1 MSNNRQSTTTQ
12 SNSMASSPSNRF
24 RGRNMPAW
32 VTESSDRV
40 GPPPPPP
47 PINNDPEYEVIDV
60 ANQQQYSNAPPPVP
74 LKSPDIKRLTVMKCD
89 LCGSVAPVVRCEQC
103 DQNLFCVSCDDRYH
117 RHPKRQTHVRKPIEP
132 PAAVSPA
139 PSMVKPPLPPKG
151 EAGSSG
157 PLPPPRRN
165 KRPGS
170 FHFPSPMF
178 GRKQDQQT
186 QHGVCP
192 QGQPEQ
198 QQQQKPPPP
207 PPSPALSL
215 REKMNS
221 LKRFIHPSNRPLP
234 DPPENKIHSSNSSLD
249 TVSKRSPSIGPNRSV
264 STTMEKIQS
273 NTAATLDRM
282 TLLQQ
287 RYRQHQEA
295 MKSDGDRSRRASLT
309 SNTDLQSSATESSN
323 SFRNKPSGAFQHQQ
337 LQHQQHQQHQPIPS
351 SQQLHSRWLNPPA
364 PRIRSGSV
372 ASGINLL
379 SVPGA
384 PNGPG
389 AGYVHDLT
397 SSPGN
402 SNAPSVSP
410 IQHSEFGDAM
420 PQMPSGP
427 RSLSTFNLHQPPP
440 PQPNMW
446 GFNPLHQAQ
455 SMAHFNPMQWNQ
467 MNAWMGRGSQNGS
480 NMSLNLPHGYP
491 PQDPSGY
498 PPAWGNA
505 WNGMYPY
512 PMGMM
517 PMMPG
522 VAMPPPRSRANSRS
536 RAASPALSI
545 KSRKSTM
552 SMRNLNRNSFIDDL
566 TDDEDSD
573 DGFHRSRGRGG
584 DRRRRER
591 LNSTSSIDF
600 DEPELQPAQ
609 SFVRASSVKHSRFNR
624 ERRPGAGSSARSL
637 IDYPVSRKIT
647 APAARYDRE
656 ELTRDRFDKM
666 SLSSPRKEP
675 SDSFTNESDLEP
687 EGRRGASN
695 RSRSGNESIS
705 SPRKINSDSLTN
717 DSDADFE
724 RRRQAKLKA
733 AQNNLTASRR
743 MTSDSH
749 TNDSEPDQDRRKQQK
764 SKAAP
769 VPPATKKPIPSSDS
783 DGREKQRRKS
793 DTKSPS
799 SKVVGAAPK
808 KIPSDSHTPDTDGSE
823 QRRRFASKQ
832 QRLRKNSSTE
842 FIANESDEEKP
853 AKKPEPEQIVNGLLE
868 FRTISPTKSDSD
880 EQRHLKT
887 VEIKNIINDT
897 RSEVEYDHTDIPEH
911 SPPPPAPV
919 TPDREWECEF
929 CTYVNEPGVKICA
942 ICCKTATI
950 GVVSGV
956 ARSES
961 EPHTRSPPPDVVQET
976 PQVTEVK
983 LQIVPPQKPT
993 NGKPPGETKK
1003 KDVDDEMD
1011 TEMDQVVGGE
1021 VVKSFSDGLKQETV
1035 EIPTDE
1041 TDHVEKRIVKEK
1053 VSTGCGPSPPREIV
1067 EVRAMPATAE
1077 ETLRVRASIGTSPP
1091 PQDMSTQTYDSFE
1104 QVRHEIA
1111 TQHQSVDKSD
1121 SEPPQEQ
1128 TQTTSALYKRSYSLA
1143 TPQLLQVERPASRNS
1158 ISSDTQSLPPSP
1170 HELSPQPGLQSS
1182 SRYHANQALHQTS
1195 HPSQPSAPSHRYGQ
1209 QQDESLS
1216 YLDRAIHQIIQTA
1229 ATQTLGATGRP
1240 AAVPEENMYRTF
1252 NDLRHIDSKAPVK
1265 ITTLPAGSGQPKK
1278 PMVTMQSKA
1287 MDDHQDP
1294 EDAVPQ
1300 LAREQSKEMQNGTT
1314 TKEEPSEMTLLLREA
1329 ERYQFTA
1336 EELQAAMNHCG
1347 EKHPV
1352 QWLRSNWNK
1361 LIETVQTLATKYG
1374 HEKRENTIGTIS
1386 TVEAREALKMHKGN
1400 IWRAI
1405 TECIEQRQRKYR
1417 EIASKG
1423 NFTREDIVTSLTAH
1437 HGNLELAL
1445 VELSKTQL
1453 KPFLM
1458 RIWGPPSGADNDS
1471 GNLLLHQA
1479 LQEDRTGISSEIQ
1492 QFISAHVEQE
1502 LLGVGSASEKP
1513 EQAPEQDLQSAKED
1527 IEPELQELTEH
1538 ENTAPATSS
1547 PPPEEDPREEVCEER
1562 ATSASNTEILKDIEA
1577 LIMQME
1583 RKQESTNGTVLR
1595 NIQQLLSQLV
1605 DAEPSSRSP
1614 SATSIRSQASDQ
1626 RIMSKSP
1633 IPVRAN
1639 SKPTPNHSPNPD
1651 RTIEDDVR
1659 DFVQENI
1666 QDILPNLVQQVRQEL
1681 DAVKVNLRTKPKSLE
1696 DDIRE
1701 TLMRAEYTENDYS
1714 NIHYFPF
1721 DKTDDTPVV
1730 FPERQPPTKV
1740 KTQQSSAPDEM
1751 DEYANIQK
1759 FLERAIRNEKTTT
1772 VFDQMKRSS
1781 YLIDSSSDE
1790 ARQTAEST
1798 DYYDLVSINEK
1809 LMHLFTKAPS
1819 KELQP
1824 VQQIET
1830 EAKNSSNEE
1839 RHASPHL
1846 VKNHASLA
1854 NDQEELPQQAAQE
1867 LTPPAEIAAE
1877 KKGVKKRRGSRIPVN
1892 KNNYL
1897 YRRPVKSSSES
1908 DFEVLVT
1915 NSKPIQASM
1924 VAIDHV
1930 AELRHVVDNI
1940 ERIEHAIEVGDE
1952 VGEGE
1957 DPEDFEIINEP
1968 IYINLPPKRDSSEA
1982 DNVVEP
1988 QQVVMHEPDSIAG
2001 AITDSSAVIDSV
2013 REEPK
2018 QLAVKD
2024 PVLES
2029 PNTAEEAPQQT
2040 INTDAVVISAP
2051 TVEEPK
2057 TQDSTSVVPS
2067 MVEEPPLQPSEP
2079 AITAVI
2085 QPVVE
2090 EPAKVEPQD
2099 LSLSSSNMSQ
2109 DQPIKTNAAEEI
2121 QPVAEA
2127 SISDIKAPNLP
2138 EQPQSEVIQ
2147 VEKTLVE
2154 ETPANPTTVIEP
2166 QPTASAPVTNDPVPD
2181 TSSILSED
2189 NEEEDVIRHSSK
2201 LANNLSELVLDT
2213 KRLIQQMKDEINSDI
2228 ATFNEDDAAYGEE
2241 YYEDE
2246 YEDEWE
2252 GEEEEEEE
2260 EEEWDSNEEYD
2271 VDENGDFYE
2280 YEDDDDDGSVM
2291 FSEMTIIDSAN
2302 GKSRSVE
2309 QPPNEVIPVQEPPQ
2323 MILPIINMA
2332 VVRENERNSASEV
2345 SDLPLDS
2352 DFNDAMSVIEQSV
2365 GELRNML
2372 HLTEQALGPL
2382 ELASSLHH
2390 ASSVETL
2397 QNSPEQSEIS
2407 EITLVPEI
2415 HNTTAGEESSDR
2427 TLVADENLP
2436 MTMKDVQ
2443 TLMNAK
2449 AVIGGFIKIVQQI
2462 EQTGEE
2468 RAMQEHVSL
2477 PEESPMVI
2485 YDSVKTSSTE
2495 TTDNKPPSVIER
2507 NAVNGTNAILE
2518 EPIGTTDET
2527 QEQANAEA
2535 SVFSAGPH
2543 NQMETAG
2550 SNSTEAP
2557 ITQAVE
2563 DTARNP
2569 QLPTVT
2575 QGPVTPP
2582 QPQDVP
2588 EDVKLNQSLVNPAA
2602 PRTLSAEE
2610 HPVTDVI
2617 NTQDHTNVSNETQSS
2632 PIVAPDESQNI
2643 LSNQHAAPEYVNA
2656 NALELAE
2663 ANGPSSAIPDYAT
2676 VFKAGAKLQVIEP
2689 AVEAA
2694 DTTNQNPDNQD
2705 PITNRESEQT
2715 PGTAAEALETQRST
2729 SNESEITSVASQ
2741 GTSVLPIKEEP
2752 NVGERTAP
2760 EAVDSSATSSQEPH
2774 VTEETPAADVAERV
2788 VSNSQTE
2795 NTISTTVPET
2805 THKQQDP
2812 EDPANSSKTN
2822 TPVTDDHH
2830 TEAPITTASIAE
2842 QPSSELNTTHLLNGH
2857 APDNR
2862 TQSRASSEE
2871 PSSSFVEIQPSQVIV
2886 HTPQTETLP
2895 PQVVPLEAPPRTTN
2909 IYQNVDIHPPAST
2922 TTTTPATTP
2931 IKSPPTRSKSKAPK
2945 LTVKVA
2951 SAATSQSEDGASP
2964 TTPPTPTG
2972 QKANAKASKTKLES
2986 KKKSTTTTTTA
2997 NASSPTAD
3005 STGRRPS
3012 LTRKKS
3018 IGGGV
3023 FGPVQTNTVKNM
3035 QKEFLNKAKESPKP
3049 STSKVTPKPAKLVQP
3064 KAFTARASATPPA
3077 STSKAATPASEE
3089 ASTSSA
3095 RSTPGP
3101 SEPMPGSSR
3110 DTTYMCEKLLK
3121 KKYRET
3127 CFSDEYQT
3135 TDDEDESRMT
3145 ITESERTII
3154 KSLVKPY
3161 EPNSDPPEVQ
3171 AKQLLE
3177 DGLVQTQAQAELAV
3191 QLIEL
3196 RYARDNAIWA
3206 ATQCHTIDEARDLL
3220 QKECELCL
3228 GVFPMNEI
3236 VSMLKCT
3243 HTCCLECAKEYFTQE
3258 ITNRSITNCNC
3269 PYCKE
3274 PDLNGPDVTEDDV
3287 LEYFSNLD
3295 ILLKNIV
3302 DEEVHDLFQRKIRDR
3317 TLTKDPNFKWCVHCS
3332 SGFFA
3337 RPKQR
3342 RLVCPD
3348 CGSIT
3353 CASCR
3358 KPWESQHEGLTC
3370 DKFAEW
3376 KEANDPELQA
3386 EGVQRHLQTHG
3397 ISCPNCKFR
3406 YSLARGGCMHFTC
3419 TQCKFEFCY
3428 GCNKPFMMGAKC
3440 SVSPYCA
3447 KLGLHAHH
3455 PRNCLFYLRDK
3466 EPRDL
3471 QNLLLMNNVSFDT
3484 EPSEQMKQE
3493 LTNGEGAIMK
3503 CPIPLQ
3509 KETPAGLMD
3518 MICSADV
3525 PENHAGLC
3533 RTHYVEYL
3541 VGTVSKAQIDPLP
3554 ILDLTDC
3561 VQELRRRGIPLP
3573 ERGPWDTDEIYREMC
3588 QKLVKEKIPLDN

>member
-1 MSNNRQSTTTQ
+1 
-12 SNSMASSPSNRF
+12 MASSPSNRF
-24 RGRNMPAW
+24 RSGRNMPSW

-47 PINNDPEYEVIDV
+47 PANNDPEYEVIDV

-132 PAAVSPA
+132 PAAVA
-139 PSMVKPPLPPKG
+139 PPTPSSTVKPPLPPKG
-151 EAGSSG
+151 DAGSSG

-186 QHGVCP
+186 IPTTVP

-264 STTMEKIQS
+264 SSTMEKIQN

-309 SNTDLQSSATESSN
+309 SNTDLQ
-323 SFRNKPSGAFQHQQ
+323 R
-337 LQHQQHQQHQPIPS
+337 
-351 SQQLHSRWLNPPA
+351 
-364 PRIRSGSV
+364 
-372 ASGINLL
+372 
-379 SVPGA
+379 
-384 PNGPG
+384 
-389 AGYVHDLT
+389 
-397 SSPGN
+397 
-402 SNAPSVSP
+402 
-410 IQHSEFGDAM
+410 SEFGDT
-420 PQMPSGP
+420 MPSMPNGP
-427 RSLSTFNLHQPPP
+427 RSLSTSVFNLHQPPP

-480 NMSLNLPHGYP
+480 NMSLNLPPQHGYP
-491 PQDPSGY
+491 PQDPAGY
-498 PPAWGNA
+498 PPGWTNT

-536 RAASPALSI
+536 RAASPALSV

-591 LNSTSSIDF
+591 LNSTSSMDF
-600 DEPELQPAQ
+600 DEPEPPAQ

-624 ERRPGAGSSARSL
+624 DRRGGGSSARSL
-637 IDYPVSRKIT
+637 IDYPVSRKVT
-647 APAARYDRE
+647 APPARYDRE
-656 ELTRDRFDKM
+656 ELVRDRFDK
-666 SLSSPRKEP
+666 LSVSSARKEP
-675 SDSFTNESDLEP
+675 SDSFTNDSDLEQ
-687 EGRRGASN
+687 EGRRVTSN
-695 RSRSGNESIS
+695 RSRSGNESLS
-705 SPRKINSDSLTN
+705 SPRKINSDSMTN

-733 AQNNLTASRR
+733 AQNNLAAARR
-743 MTSDSH
+743 ITSYSH
-749 TNDSEPDQDRRKQQK
+749 TNDSEPEQDRRRQQK
-764 SKAAP
+764 SKPAP
-769 VPPATKKPIPSSDS
+769 LPAPKKPIPSSDS

-793 DTKSPS
+793 DTKKSDS
-799 SKVVGAAPK
+799 GKVVAAAPK
-808 KIPSDSHTPDTDGSE
+808 KIPSDSHTPDTDGSD

-832 QRLRKNSSTE
+832 QRQRKHSSTE
-842 FIANESDEEKP
+842 FIANESDNERPEKV
-853 AKKPEPEQIVNGLLE
+853 VNGLLE

-880 EQRHLKT
+880 ELRHLKT

-897 RSEVEYDHTDIPEH
+897 RSEVEPDNGEVPEQ
-911 SPPPPAPV
+911 SPPPPALV
-919 TPDREWECEF
+919 APDREWECEF

-950 GVVSGV
+950 SAVGGG
-956 ARSES
+956 ATKQDSE
-961 EPHTRSPPPDVVQET
+961 TRSPPPDVVQEIEV

-983 LQIVPPQKPT
+983 LQIVPPQKPA

-1011 TEMDQVVGGE
+1011 TEMDQIIEGE
-1021 VVKSFSDGLKQETV
+1021 VVSKSCSDGISEGRNRSLTPEKKQSV
-1035 EIPTDE
+1035 DIQPSFDA
-1041 TDHVEKRIVKEK
+1041 DPVRVEKKVAKEK

-1067 EVRAMPATAE
+1067 GVGHSAAAGERP
-1077 ETLRVRASIGTSPP
+1077 RHRASIGTSPP
-1091 PQDMSTQTYDSFE
+1091 PQDMSTQ
-1104 QVRHEIA
+1104 
-1111 TQHQSVDKSD
+1111 
-1121 SEPPQEQ
+1121 
-1128 TQTTSALYKRSYSLA
+1128 
-1143 TPQLLQVERPASRNS
+1143 
-1158 ISSDTQSLPPSP
+1158 
-1170 HELSPQPGLQSS
+1170 
-1182 SRYHANQALHQTS
+1182 
-1195 HPSQPSAPSHRYGQ
+1195 
-1209 QQDESLS
+1209 
-1216 YLDRAIHQIIQTA
+1216 
-1229 ATQTLGATGRP
+1229 
-1240 AAVPEENMYRTF
+1240 
-1252 NDLRHIDSKAPVK
+1252 
-1265 ITTLPAGSGQPKK
+1265 
-1278 PMVTMQSKA
+1278 QSKT

-1294 EDAVPQ
+1294 EDMPQ
-1300 LAREQSKEMQNGTT
+1300 GTEQLTEMQNGSTS
-1314 TKEEPSEMTLLLREA
+1314 KEEPSEMTLLLREA
-1329 ERYQFTA
+1329 ERYHFTA

-1386 TVEAREALKMHKGN
+1386 TVEAREALRMHKGN

-1437 HGNLELAL
+1437 HGNLELATI
-1445 VELSKTQL
+1445 ELSKTQL

-1471 GNLLLHQA
+1471 GNLLLQQA

-1502 LLGVGSASEKP
+1502 LLGTGPSEKVMQP
-1513 EQAPEQDLQSAKED
+1513 SEPELPSAMEQADREE
-1527 IEPELQELTEH
+1527 IEPEIQQLTEH
-1538 ENTAPATSS
+1538 ENTKAPTPSL
-1547 PPPEEDPREEVCEER
+1547 PEEDHLEEVCE
-1562 ATSASNTEILKDIEA
+1562 AQSTTTTSNTEILKDIEA

-1583 RKQESTNGTVLR
+1583 RKQESSNGTVLR

-1605 DAEPSSRSP
+1605 DAEPNSRSP

-1633 IPVRAN
+1633 IPVRN
-1639 SKPTPNHSPNPD
+1639 GKQPDHLPDPNRS
-1651 RTIEDDVR
+1651 IEDDVR

-1681 DAVKVNLRTKPKSLE
+1681 DAVKVNLQTKPKSLE

-1701 TLMRAEYTENDYS
+1701 TLMRAEYSENDYS

-1721 DKTDDTPVV
+1721 DKTPEPPVH
-1730 FPERQPPTKV
+1730 FPERQQTSKV
-1740 KTQQSSAPDEM
+1740 SVQPSVANDT

-1772 VFDQMKRSS
+1772 VFDQMKRSN

-1809 LMHLFTKAPS
+1809 LMHLFTKTPS
-1819 KELQP
+1819 KESQP
-1824 VQQIET
+1824 VQQHEEASKTSHPEGSSSTTKVQSHDQTAT
-1830 EAKNSSNEE
+1830 EEATRTPQGPEE
-1839 RHASPHL
+1839 PIPQESP
-1846 VKNHASLA
+1846 
-1854 NDQEELPQQAAQE
+1854 QM
-1867 LTPPAEIAAE
+1867 E

-1908 DFEVLVT
+1908 DFEVLAT
-1915 NSKPIQASM
+1915 NAKQNQSSIA
-1924 VAIDHV
+1924 AIDHV
-1930 AELRHVVDNI
+1930 EEMRHVVENI
-1940 ERIEHAIEVGDE
+1940 ERIEQTMDVEDAPEDE
-1952 VGEGE
+1952 
-1957 DPEDFEIINEP
+1957 DDQEDFELIDEP
-1968 IYINLPPKRDSSEA
+1968 IYINLPPKKESEA
-1982 DNVVEP
+1982 ENVEQLKEVEDTTTMPQQASPVAESTTFVEP
-1988 QQVVMHEPDSIAG
+1988 IKDHHTESVMQDLTQDISTPQV
-2001 AITDSSAVIDSV
+2001 
-2013 REEPK
+2013 
-2018 QLAVKD
+2018 L
-2024 PVLES
+2024 
-2029 PNTAEEAPQQT
+2029 PQQSVEA
-2040 INTDAVVISAP
+2040 TDAVNQPILEEQKLQDSTPAISNTIQEPPIQPVESNTAAASIAHV
-2051 TVEEPK
+2051 VEEPK
-2057 TQDSTSVVPS
+2057 PIQPQDSASQASNENQQQPIPAPS
-2067 MVEEPPLQPSEP
+2067 AEENIQTHELP
-2079 AITAVI
+2079 ITA
-2085 QPVVE
+2085 
-2090 EPAKVEPQD
+2090 
-2099 LSLSSSNMSQ
+2099 SNE
-2109 DQPIKTNAAEEI
+2109 TNGHVQE
-2121 QPVAEA
+2121 
-2127 SISDIKAPNLP
+2127 
-2138 EQPQSEVIQ
+2138 
-2147 VEKTLVE
+2147 
-2154 ETPANPTTVIEP
+2154 EP
-2166 QPTASAPVTNDPVPD
+2166 QPTVIAETPVVASETIASSSAPNESIAVKSEPPTNDSLPD
-2181 TSSILSED
+2181 NSNNISEAD
-2189 NEEEDVIRHSSK
+2189 QQDDVISHSSK

-2228 ATFNEDDAAYGEE
+2228 ATFNEDDAAYEE
-2241 YYEDE
+2241 DYYEDE

-2252 GEEEEEEE
+2252 GEEE

-2291 FSEMTIIDSAN
+2291 FSETIIDSA
-2302 GKSRSVE
+2302 KSRDAE
-2309 QPPNEVIPVQEPPQ
+2309 QPPNEMIPVQEPPQ
-2323 MILPIINMA
+2323 MIMPMINMA
-2332 VVRENERNSASEV
+2332 IVRENERNSASEV

-2372 HLTEQALGPL
+2372 HLTEEALGPL
-2382 ELASSLHH
+2382 DLANPLHH

-2407 EITLVPEI
+2407 EITLVPEY
-2415 HNTTAGEESSDR
+2415 HNTTAEESSEP
-2427 TLVADENLP
+2427 TLVADENVPL
-2436 MTMKDVQ
+2436 TMKDVQ

-2449 AVIGGFIKIVQQI
+2449 AVIGGFIKNVQKI
-2462 EQTGEE
+2462 EQTVEE
-2468 RAMQEHVSL
+2468 QLQDNAL
-2477 PEESPMVI
+2477 PIEESPIVI

-2507 NAVNGTNAILE
+2507 NVPNGTAAILE
-2518 EPIGTTDET
+2518 EPVNTIDET
-2527 QEQANAEA
+2527 VVNSSTGVMHSNINSAVQAENLEGVVHMSDGTEA
-2535 SVFSAGPH
+2535 SQPAASSPHQPLLSEDNSSVVSSVPLSKASVQEPILTDAPTTHGQLSNGVNGNMATTNEAGH
-2543 NQMETAG
+2543 V
-2550 SNSTEAP
+2550 TEE
-2557 ITQAVE
+2557 ITQEGGLGILASSTSHA
-2563 DTARNP
+2563 DS
-2569 QLPTVT
+2569 Q
-2575 QGPVTPP
+2575 PVQATP
-2582 QPQDVP
+2582 
-2588 EDVKLNQSLVNPAA
+2588 N
-2602 PRTLSAEE
+2602 
-2610 HPVTDVI
+2610 
-2617 NTQDHTNVSNETQSS
+2617 
-2632 PIVAPDESQNI
+2632 SQNI
-2643 LSNQHAAPEYVNA
+2643 SVNNSAIPEYVNA
-2656 NALELAE
+2656 DALQSIHG
-2663 ANGPSSAIPDYAT
+2663 NGSGAPIPEYAT
-2676 VFKAGAKLQVIEP
+2676 VFKASSKLQEIE
-2689 AVEAA
+2689 
-2694 DTTNQNPDNQD
+2694 TTNDLTQQPPASIGTTLNTSSEHPATSQEEAGLVNGTELRVTITEDASVPATSESYTVEQPREATVNSQELQVSVESAIDDHLDHLASESLKMTNDITQTTLQSIQPESTQNQLG
-2705 PITNRESEQT
+2705 
-2715 PGTAAEALETQRST
+2715 PGDLANT
-2729 SNESEITSVASQ
+2729 SNNPIPMTDGDVQS
-2741 GTSVLPIKEEP
+2741 LPHQSTTTNVTTEQQPPEP
-2752 NVGERTAP
+2752 N
-2760 EAVDSSATSSQEPH
+2760 
-2774 VTEETPAADVAERV
+2774 
-2788 VSNSQTE
+2788 
-2795 NTISTTVPET
+2795 
-2805 THKQQDP
+2805 
-2812 EDPANSSKTN
+2812 ANN
-2822 TPVTDDHH
+2822 LPNGN
-2830 TEAPITTASIAE
+2830 ASD
-2842 QPSSELNTTHLLNGH
+2842 GH
-2857 APDNR
+2857 R

-2871 PSSSFVEIQPSQVIV
+2871 PSSSFVEIQPSQVII
-2886 HTPQTETLP
+2886 HTPQTETQ
-2895 PQVVPLEAPPRTTN
+2895 PQVVPPEAPPRTTN
-2909 IYQNVDIHPPAST
+2909 IYQNVDLHPSASSISPTATTITTTST
-2922 TTTTPATTP
+2922 TTTTTTTP
-2931 IKSPPTRSKSKAPK
+2931 MKSPPTRSKSKASK
-2945 LTVKVA
+2945 LTVKVTNAA
-2951 SAATSQSEDGASP
+2951 SSQSEDGASP

-2972 QKANAKASKTKLES
+2972 QKANAKATASKTKTES
-2986 KKKSTTTTTTA
+2986 KKKSTSTT
-2997 NASSPTAD
+2997 SSPTAD
-3005 STGRRPS
+3005 TNGRRPS
-3012 LTRKKS
+3012 VTRKKS
-3018 IGGGV
+3018 IGGV

-3049 STSKVTPKPAKLVQP
+3049 STSKVAPKPAKLVQP
-3064 KAFTARASATPPA
+3064 KAFTARSSTTPTA
-3077 STSKAATPASEE
+3077 STSKASTPASED
-3089 ASTSSA
+3089 ASTSA
-3095 RSTPGP
+3095 RSTPGLNDAN
-3101 SEPMPGSSR
+3101 EPQPGSSR
-3110 DTTYMCEKLLK
+3110 DTTYMCEKLMK

-3135 TDDEDESRMT
+3135 TDDEDESHMT
-3145 ITESERTII
+3145 VTESERTII

-3161 EPNSDPPEVQ
+3161 EPNNEPPEVQ
-3171 AKQLLE
+3171 AKQLME
-3177 DGLVQTQAQAELAV
+3177 DGLVQTLAQAELAV

-3196 RYARDNAIWA
+3196 RYAKDNAIWA
-3206 ATQCHTIDEARDLL
+3206 ATQCHTIDDAKDLL

-3236 VSMLKCT
+3236 ISMLKCT
-3243 HTCCLECAKEYFTQE
+3243 HTCCFECAKEYFTQE

-3274 PDLNGPDVTEDDV
+3274 PDLNGPEVTEDDV

-3358 KPWESQHEGLTC
+3358 KAWEAQHEGLTC
-3370 DKFAEW
+3370 EKFAEW

-3493 LTNGEGAIMK
+3493 LANGESTSMK

-3525 PENHAGLC
+3525 PEKHAGLC

-3588 QKLVKEKIPLDN
+3588 QKLVKDKIPLDN

>member
-1 MSNNRQSTTTQ
+1 
-12 SNSMASSPSNRF
+12 
-24 RGRNMPAW
+24 MPAW

-47 PINNDPEYEVIDV
+47 PANNDPEYEVIDV

-132 PAAVSPA
+132 PAVVSPA
-139 PSMVKPPLPPKG
+139 PNMVKPPLPPKG

-186 QHGVCP
+186 IPTTVP

-198 QQQQKPPPP
+198 QQQQKPPQP

-249 TVSKRSPSIGPNRSV
+249 TVSKRSPSVGPSRSV
-264 STTMEKIQS
+264 SSTMEKIQN

-309 SNTDLQSSATESSN
+309 SNTDLQSSANESSN
-323 SFRNKPSGAFQHQQ
+323 SFRTKPTAGAFQQQ
-337 LQHQQHQQHQPIPS
+337 QQPFHVMPP
-351 SQQLHSRWLNPPA
+351 SQQLPSRWHNPPA

-389 AGYVHDLT
+389 TGFVHELRT
-397 SSPGN
+397 PGT

-410 IQHSEFGDAM
+410 IQHSEFGDPM
-420 PQMPSGP
+420 PPMPNGP
-427 RSLSTFNLHQPPP
+427 RSLSTSVFNLHQAPP

-480 NMSLNLPHGYP
+480 NMSLNLPPQHGYP

-498 PPAWGNA
+498 PPGWANA

-552 SMRNLNRNSFIDDL
+552 SMRNLNRNSFMDDL

-573 DGFHRSRGRGG
+573 DGFHRTRGRGG

-591 LNSTSSIDF
+591 LNSTSSMDF
-600 DEPELQPAQ
+600 DEPEPPTQ
-609 SFVRASSVKHSRFNR
+609 SFVRSSSVKHSRFNR
-624 ERRPGAGSSARSL
+624 DRRAAGGSSARSL

-656 ELTRDRFDKM
+656 ELVRDRFDKM

-687 EGRRGASN
+687 EGRRATSN
-695 RSRSGNESIS
+695 RSRSGNESVS

-733 AQNNLTASRR
+733 AQNNLAASRR

-749 TNDSEPDQDRRKQQK
+749 TNDSDPDQDRRRQQK
-764 SKAAP
+764 SKVAP
-769 VPPATKKPIPSSDS
+769 APTPKKPIPSSDS
-783 DGREKQRRKS
+783 EGREKQRRKS
-793 DTKSPS
+793 DTKPS
-799 SKVVGAAPK
+799 VKTVATPPK

-823 QRRRFASKQ
+823 QKRRFSSKQ
-832 QRLRKNSSTE
+832 QRQRKNSSTE
-842 FIANESDEEKP
+842 FIANESDDEKP
-853 AKKPEPEQIVNGLLE
+853 KKNTAEQVVNGLLE

-880 EQRHLKT
+880 EQRHMKT

-897 RSEVEYDHTDIPEH
+897 RSEEVVDRPEITEY
-911 SPPPPAPV
+911 SPPPPALV
-919 TPDREWECEF
+919 APDHEWECEF
-929 CTYVNEPGVKICA
+929 CTYVNEAGVKICA

-950 GVVSGV
+950 GVVSSR
-956 ARSES
+956 ADSD
-961 EPHTRSPPPDVVQET
+961 PHTRSPPPDVVQET

-983 LQIVPPQKPT
+983 LQIVAPQKST
-993 NGKPPGETKK
+993 N
-1003 KDVDDEMD
+1003 DVDDEMD
-1011 TEMDQVVGGE
+1011 TEMDQVVGVE
-1021 VVKSFSDGLKQETV
+1021 VVKSMGHGLNAFERSALKETV
-1035 EIPTDE
+1035 DVQQNLPTE
-1041 TDHVEKRIVKEK
+1041 VVHVEKKVVKEK

-1067 EVRAMPATAE
+1067 GVSEIQTDDGERS
-1077 ETLRVRASIGTSPP
+1077 RSRASIGTSPP

-1111 TQHQSVDKSD
+1111 TKHQSVDKPD
-1121 SEPPQEQ
+1121 SEATQEQ
-1128 TQTTSALYKRSYSLA
+1128 SLTSSALYKRSYSLA
-1143 TPQLLQVERPASRNS
+1143 TPQLLEVERPASRNS

-1182 SRYHANQALHQTS
+1182 ARYHANQALHQTS
-1195 HPSQPSAPSHRYGQ
+1195 HPTQSSTSNRYGQ

-1229 ATQTLGATGRP
+1229 ANQTLGATGHS

-1252 NDLRHIDSKAPVK
+1252 NDLRHIDSKTPAAKVNP
-1265 ITTLPAGSGQPKK
+1265 LPTVGSGNVPPKQPKTQPK
-1278 PMVTMQSKA
+1278 T
-1287 MDDHQDP
+1287 MDDHQEP
-1294 EDAVPQ
+1294 EDMPV
-1300 LAREQSKEMQNGTT
+1300 RKEQSMEMQNGSLV
-1314 TKEEPSEMTLLLREA
+1314 KEEPSEMTLLLREA

-1437 HGNLELAL
+1437 HGNLELAM

-1453 KPFLM
+1453 RPFLM
-1458 RIWGPPSGADNDS
+1458 RIWGPPNGADNDS

-1502 LLGVGSASEKP
+1502 LLGVESSDKEKQVQEP
-1513 EQAPEQDLQSAKED
+1513 ELPAQPEKED
-1527 IEPELQELTEH
+1527 TEPELQELIEQ
-1538 ENTAPATSS
+1538 ENTAEVSL
-1547 PPPEEDPREEVCEER
+1547 PEEDQREEVCEVQ
-1562 ATSASNTEILKDIEA
+1562 ATTTSNTEILKDIEA

-1583 RKQESTNGTVLR
+1583 RKQESTNGSVLR

-1605 DAEPSSRSP
+1605 DSDHTSRSP

-1633 IPVRAN
+1633 IPARNNKTAAIQQ
-1639 SKPTPNHSPNPD
+1639 PTHSPDPD
-1651 RTIEDDVR
+1651 RTIEDEVR

-1681 DAVKVNLRTKPKSLE
+1681 DAVKVNLRTKPQSLE

-1701 TLMRAEYTENDYS
+1701 TLMSAEYTENDYS

-1721 DKTDDTPVV
+1721 DKSTEPPIV
-1730 FPERQPPTKV
+1730 FPERHLTTKTTLQPPVAEET
-1740 KTQQSSAPDEM
+1740 
-1751 DEYANIQK
+1751 DEYANIQQ

-1781 YLIDSSSDE
+1781 SYMIDSSSDE

-1809 LMHLFTKAPS
+1809 LMNLFTKAPS
-1819 KELQP
+1819 KEQQTEVESKNSRTEQSTSSAN
-1824 VQQIET
+1824 VQNEVPIAREET
-1830 EAKNSSNEE
+1830 ERS
-1839 RHASPHL
+1839 
-1846 VKNHASLA
+1846 
-1854 NDQEELPQQAAQE
+1854 QQALKEQ
-1867 LTPPAEIAAE
+1867 TPPVEVAAE
-1877 KKGVKKRRGSRIPVN
+1877 KKGTKKRRGSRIPVN

-1908 DFEVLVT
+1908 DYEVLAT
-1915 NSKPIQASM
+1915 NARPNQPSV

-1940 ERIEHAIEVGDE
+1940 ERIEQSMEQVEDGTREAKDDE
-1952 VGEGE
+1952 
-1957 DPEDFEIINEP
+1957 EIVDEP
-1968 IYINLPPKRDSSEA
+1968 IYINLPAKRDSEPDIVDEPEQVVDTISVGINESR
-1982 DNVVEP
+1982 DVVEP
-1988 QQVVMHEPDSIAG
+1988 
-2001 AITDSSAVIDSV
+2001 AI
-2013 REEPK
+2013 EEPT
-2018 QLAVKD
+2018 QLV
-2024 PVLES
+2024 P
-2029 PNTAEEAPQQT
+2029 EETPQDT
-2040 INTDAVVISAP
+2040 TEEHPEDAINAGNVVISEP
-2051 TVEEPK
+2051 IVEQPK
-2057 TQDSTSVVPS
+2057 PQDSLLDVPNT
-2067 MVEEPPLQPSEP
+2067 VQQPAVQINELTVTTVSE
-2079 AITAVI
+2079 TVS
-2085 QPVVE
+2085 E
-2090 EPAKVEPQD
+2090 EPAEVEPQVI
-2099 LSLSSSNMSQ
+2099 SLDSSNINPEL
-2109 DQPIKTNAAEEI
+2109 PIEVRPSEDTLNEVTNAAYSSNEI
-2121 QPVAEA
+2121 IV
-2127 SISDIKAPNLP
+2127 SD
-2138 EQPQSEVIQ
+2138 QPQSEVVQ
-2147 VEKTLVE
+2147 VTPSLVNE
-2154 ETPANPTTVIEP
+2154 MPATTSDPTTNDAVPENS
-2166 QPTASAPVTNDPVPD
+2166 TNAPD
-2181 TSSILSED
+2181 ED
-2189 NEEEDVIRHSSK
+2189 QHDDVIMHSSK

-2228 ATFNEDDAAYGEE
+2228 ATFNEDDAAYEE
-2241 YYEDE
+2241 DYYEDE

-2252 GEEEEEEE
+2252 GEEEE

-2309 QPPNEVIPVQEPPQ
+2309 QPANEVIPVQEPPQ

-2332 VVRENERNSASEV
+2332 IVRENERNSASEV

-2365 GELRNML
+2365 GEIRNML
-2372 HLTEQALGPL
+2372 HLTEEALGPL
-2382 ELASSLHH
+2382 EFASPLHH

-2407 EITLVPEI
+2407 EITLVPELN
-2415 HNTTAGEESSDR
+2415 NTTAEESSER

-2449 AVIGGFIKIVQQI
+2449 AVIGGFIKNVQKI
-2462 EQTGEE
+2462 EQTVEDQLLDH
-2468 RAMQEHVSL
+2468 AAL
-2477 PEESPMVI
+2477 PEDSPMVI

-2507 NAVNGTNAILE
+2507 HTPNGTGTILE
-2518 EPIGTTDET
+2518 EPTGTKDEVHAQDQAQVVESIKNNTPIGTDVNISSPVVESPVT
-2527 QEQANAEA
+2527 QSQSQEA
-2535 SVFSAGPH
+2535 TGDDNRGQILTS
-2543 NQMETAG
+2543 
-2550 SNSTEAP
+2550 P
-2557 ITQAVE
+2557 ITSQ
-2563 DTARNP
+2563 DTDRPVSTPSIPSSEGEAHDHVNNTANGNFTTIGGT
-2569 QLPTVT
+2569 QLQNTEV
-2575 QGPVTPP
+2575 PVVS
-2582 QPQDVP
+2582 DNSV
-2588 EDVKLNQSLVNPAA
+2588 
-2602 PRTLSAEE
+2602 LSA
-2610 HPVTDVI
+2610 T
-2617 NTQDHTNVSNETQSS
+2617 ETRS
-2632 PIVAPDESQNI
+2632 PEIAPSDSHNMPSI
-2643 LSNQHAAPEYVNA
+2643 LENAAPEYVNA
-2656 NALELAE
+2656 NALEMAN
-2663 ANGPSSAIPDYAT
+2663 ANGSSVPIPEYAT
-2676 VFKAGAKLQVIEP
+2676 VFKTGSKLQIIETP
-2689 AVEAA
+2689 VEET
-2694 DTTNQNPDNQD
+2694 DTAENITNQELISNGESDHLPAIPMEHVSNAQSQD
-2705 PITNRESEQT
+2705 VPNGTEIATEQT
-2715 PGTAAEALETQRST
+2715 IVDDTKPVEPQLTTEG
-2729 SNESEITSVASQ
+2729 SQ
-2741 GTSVLPIKEEP
+2741 
-2752 NVGERTAP
+2752 
-2760 EAVDSSATSSQEPH
+2760 
-2774 VTEETPAADVAERV
+2774 VTEDTPVF
-2788 VSNSQTE
+2788 SQTE
-2795 NTISTTVPET
+2795 NNANPIVQESNMPETIST
-2805 THKQQDP
+2805 QQDP
-2812 EDPANSSKTN
+2812 KDPVHSMEVHTTKTEDHNESLSQN
-2822 TPVTDDHH
+2822 TTQ
-2830 TEAPITTASIAE
+2830 TTTANVAVE
-2842 QPSSELNTTHLLNGH
+2842 QPLPEPSSSHLHNGH
-2857 APDNR
+2857 ALDNR
-2862 TQSRASSEE
+2862 TLSRASSEE

-2886 HTPQTETLP
+2886 HSPQTESVP
-2895 PQVVPLEAPPRTTN
+2895 PVVPPEAPPRTTN
-2909 IYQNVDIHPPAST
+2909 IYQNVDIHPSASPTIANTTST
-2922 TTTTPATTP
+2922 TTITTTPATTS
-2931 IKSPPTRSKSKAPK
+2931 IKSPPTRAKAKAPK

-2951 SAATSQSEDGASP
+2951 TAAASSQSEDGASP

-2972 QKANAKASKTKLES
+2972 QKANAKATASKTKTES
-2986 KKKSTTTTTTA
+2986 KKKSTTSATT
-2997 NASSPTAD
+2997 PPAD
-3005 STGRRPS
+3005 GRRPS
-3012 LTRKKS
+3012 ITRKKS
-3018 IGGGV
+3018 IGGV

-3049 STSKVTPKPAKLVQP
+3049 STSKVSPKPAKLVQP
-3064 KAFTARASATPPA
+3064 KAFSARSSTTPPA
-3077 STSKAATPASEE
+3077 STSKATTPASED
-3089 ASTSSA
+3089 ASTSA

-3101 SEPMPGSSR
+3101 SGASEPMPGSSR
-3110 DTTYMCEKLLK
+3110 DTTYMCEKMMK

-3145 ITESERTII
+3145 VTESERTII

-3161 EPNSDPPEVQ
+3161 EPNSEPPEIQ

-3177 DGLVQTQAQAELAV
+3177 DGLVQTLAQAELAV

-3206 ATQCHTIDEARDLL
+3206 STQCHTIDEAKDLL

-3243 HTCCLECAKEYFTQE
+3243 HTCCFECAKEYFTQE

-3370 DKFAEW
+3370 EKFTEW

-3471 QNLLLMNNVSFDT
+3471 QNLLLMNNVPFDT

-3533 RTHYVEYL
+3533 RPHYIEYLSFLVTHNTIDPIDILNADDLESIVRRANKRMPPRPTHYVEYL

-3561 VQELRRRGIPLP
+3561 VQELRRRGIELP

>member
-1 MSNNRQSTTTQ
+1 MSNIRQS
-12 SNSMASSPSNRF
+12 SRAGSSMASSPSNRF
-24 RGRNMPAW
+24 RSGRNMPSW

-47 PINNDPEYEVIDV
+47 PANNDPEYEVIDV

-132 PAAVSPA
+132 PAAVA
-139 PSMVKPPLPPKG
+139 PPTPSSTVKPPLPPKG
-151 EAGSSG
+151 DAGSSG

-186 QHGVCP
+186 IPTTVP
-192 QGQPEQ
+192 QGQPE

-264 STTMEKIQS
+264 SSTMEKIQN

-323 SFRNKPSGAFQHQQ
+323 SFRNKPTGAFQQQ
-337 LQHQQHQQHQPIPS
+337 QQQHQQPSMQP
-351 SQQLHSRWLNPPA
+351 SQQLQNRWLNPPVQ

-379 SVPGA
+379 SVPGT

-389 AGYVHDLT
+389 SGFGHNFAP
-397 SSPGN
+397 PGN

-410 IQHSEFGDAM
+410 IQRSEFGDT
-420 PQMPSGP
+420 MPSMPNGP
-427 RSLSTFNLHQPPP
+427 RSLSTSVFNLHQPPP

-480 NMSLNLPHGYP
+480 NMSLNLPPQHGYP
-491 PQDPSGY
+491 PQDPAGY
-498 PPAWGNA
+498 PPGWTNT

-512 PMGMM
+512 PPMGMM

-536 RAASPALSI
+536 RAASPALSV

-591 LNSTSSIDF
+591 LNSTSSMDF
-600 DEPELQPAQ
+600 DEPEPPAQ

-624 ERRPGAGSSARSL
+624 DRRGGGSSARSL
-637 IDYPVSRKIT
+637 IDYPVSRKVT
-647 APAARYDRE
+647 APPARYDRE
-656 ELTRDRFDKM
+656 ELVRDRFDK
-666 SLSSPRKEP
+666 LSVSSARKEP
-675 SDSFTNESDLEP
+675 SDSFTNDSDLEQ
-687 EGRRGASN
+687 EGRRVTSN
-695 RSRSGNESIS
+695 RSRSGNESLS
-705 SPRKINSDSLTN
+705 SPRKINSDSMTN

-733 AQNNLTASRR
+733 AQNNLAAARR
-743 MTSDSH
+743 ITSDSH
-749 TNDSEPDQDRRKQQK
+749 TNDSEPEQDRRRQQK
-764 SKAAP
+764 SKPAP
-769 VPPATKKPIPSSDS
+769 LPAPKKPIPSSDS

-793 DTKSPS
+793 DTKKSDS
-799 SKVVGAAPK
+799 GKAVAAAPK
-808 KIPSDSHTPDTDGSE
+808 KIPSDSHTPDTDGSD

-832 QRLRKNSSTE
+832 QRQRKHSSTE
-842 FIANESDEEKP
+842 FIANESDNERPEKV
-853 AKKPEPEQIVNGLLE
+853 VNGLLE

-897 RSEVEYDHTDIPEH
+897 RSEVEPDNGEVPEQ
-911 SPPPPAPV
+911 SPPPPALV
-919 TPDREWECEF
+919 APDREWECEF

-950 GVVSGV
+950 SAVGGG
-956 ARSES
+956 ATKQDGE
-961 EPHTRSPPPDVVQET
+961 TRSPPPDVVQET

-983 LQIVPPQKPT
+983 LQIVPPQKT
-993 NGKPPGETKK
+993 ANGKPPGETKK

-1011 TEMDQVVGGE
+1011 TEMDQIVEGE
-1021 VVKSFSDGLKQETV
+1021 VVSKSCSDGSSEGLNRSLTPEKKQSV
-1035 EIPTDE
+1035 EIQPSFDA
-1041 TDHVEKRIVKEK
+1041 DPVHVEKKVAKEK

-1067 EVRAMPATAE
+1067 GVGHSAAGGERT
-1077 ETLRVRASIGTSPP
+1077 RHRASIGTSPP

-1111 TQHQSVDKSD
+1111 TQSQRADIPANETAQ
-1121 SEPPQEQ
+1121 EPNL
-1128 TQTTSALYKRSYSLA
+1128 TSSALYKRSYSLA
-1143 TPQLLQVERPASRNS
+1143 TPQLLEVERPASRNS

-1170 HELSPQPGLQSS
+1170 HELSPQPGLQNS
-1182 SRYHANQALHQTS
+1182 SRYHANQALNQTTTS
-1195 HPSQPSAPSHRYGQ
+1195 TTTQSSPSHRYGQ
-1209 QQDESLS
+1209 QQQQDESLS
-1216 YLDRAIHQIIQTA
+1216 FLDRAIHQIIQTA
-1229 ATQTLGATGRP
+1229 ANQTLGAAAAATASGRT

-1252 NDLRHIDSKAPVK
+1252 NDLRRIDTMTQAKVVSPQ
-1265 ITTLPAGSGQPKK
+1265 PAGGGNVPPRQP
-1278 PMVTMQSKA
+1278 MQSKT

-1294 EDAVPQ
+1294 EDMPQ
-1300 LAREQSKEMQNGTT
+1300 GTEQLTEMQNGSTS
-1314 TKEEPSEMTLLLREA
+1314 KEEPSEMTLLLREA
-1329 ERYQFTA
+1329 ERYHFTA

-1386 TVEAREALKMHKGN
+1386 TVEAREALRMHKGN

-1437 HGNLELAL
+1437 HGNLELATI
-1445 VELSKTQL
+1445 ELSKTQL

-1471 GNLLLHQA
+1471 GNLLLQQA

-1502 LLGVGSASEKP
+1502 LLGTGPSEKVMQP
-1513 EQAPEQDLQSAKED
+1513 SEPELPSAMEQADRED
-1527 IEPELQELTEH
+1527 IEPEIQQLTEH
-1538 ENTAPATSS
+1538 ENTKAPTPSL
-1547 PPPEEDPREEVCEER
+1547 PEEDHLEEVCE
-1562 ATSASNTEILKDIEA
+1562 AQSSTTTSNTEILKDIEA

-1583 RKQESTNGTVLR
+1583 RKQESSNGTVLR

-1605 DAEPSSRSP
+1605 DAEPNSRSP

-1633 IPVRAN
+1633 IPVRN
-1639 SKPTPNHSPNPD
+1639 GKQPDHLPDPNRS
-1651 RTIEDDVR
+1651 IEDDVR

-1681 DAVKVNLRTKPKSLE
+1681 DAVKVNLQTKPKSLE

-1701 TLMRAEYTENDYS
+1701 TLMRAEYSENDYS

-1721 DKTDDTPVV
+1721 DKTPEPPVH
-1730 FPERQPPTKV
+1730 FPERQQTSKV
-1740 KTQQSSAPDEM
+1740 SVQPSVANET

-1772 VFDQMKRSS
+1772 VFDQMKRSN

-1809 LMHLFTKAPS
+1809 LMHLFTKTPS
-1819 KELQP
+1819 KESQP
-1824 VQQIET
+1824 VQQHEVASKTSHPEGSPSATKVQSHVQTAIE
-1830 EAKNSSNEE
+1830 EATRTPQGPEE
-1839 RHASPHL
+1839 PIPQESP
-1846 VKNHASLA
+1846 
-1854 NDQEELPQQAAQE
+1854 QM
-1867 LTPPAEIAAE
+1867 E

-1908 DFEVLVT
+1908 DFEVLAT
-1915 NSKPIQASM
+1915 NSKQNQSSIA
-1924 VAIDHV
+1924 AIDHV
-1930 AELRHVVDNI
+1930 EEMRHVVENI
-1940 ERIEHAIEVGDE
+1940 ERIEQTMDVEDAPEDE
-1952 VGEGE
+1952 
-1957 DPEDFEIINEP
+1957 DDQEDFELVDEP
-1968 IYINLPPKRDSSEA
+1968 IYINLPPKKESEA
-1982 DNVVEP
+1982 ENVEQLEEFEDTTTMPQQASPVEESTTFVEP
-1988 QQVVMHEPDSIAG
+1988 IKDHHTESVMQDLTQDVSTPQE
-2001 AITDSSAVIDSV
+2001 
-2013 REEPK
+2013 
-2018 QLAVKD
+2018 L
-2024 PVLES
+2024 
-2029 PNTAEEAPQQT
+2029 PQQSVEA
-2040 INTDAVVISAP
+2040 TDAVNQPIVEEQKLQDSTPAISNTIQEPPIQPVESNTAAASIAHV
-2051 TVEEPK
+2051 VEEPK
-2057 TQDSTSVVPS
+2057 PIHSQDPAPQASNENQQQPLPAPS
-2067 MVEEPPLQPSEP
+2067 AEENIQTNEL
-2079 AITAVI
+2079 AITA
-2085 QPVVE
+2085 
-2090 EPAKVEPQD
+2090 
-2099 LSLSSSNMSQ
+2099 SNE
-2109 DQPIKTNAAEEI
+2109 TNGHVQE
-2121 QPVAEA
+2121 
-2127 SISDIKAPNLP
+2127 
-2138 EQPQSEVIQ
+2138 
-2147 VEKTLVE
+2147 
-2154 ETPANPTTVIEP
+2154 EP
-2166 QPTASAPVTNDPVPD
+2166 QPTVIAETPVVASETIASSSAPNEAVKSEPPTNGSLPD
-2181 TSSILSED
+2181 NSNNISEAD
-2189 NEEEDVIRHSSK
+2189 QQDDVISHSSK

-2228 ATFNEDDAAYGEE
+2228 ATFNEDDAAYEE
-2241 YYEDE
+2241 DYYEDE

-2252 GEEEEEEE
+2252 GEEE

-2291 FSEMTIIDSAN
+2291 FSEMTIIDSA
-2302 GKSRSVE
+2302 KSRDAE
-2309 QPPNEVIPVQEPPQ
+2309 QPPNEMIPVQEPPQ
-2323 MILPIINMA
+2323 MIMPMINMA
-2332 VVRENERNSASEV
+2332 IVRENERNSASEV

-2372 HLTEQALGPL
+2372 HLTEEALGPL
-2382 ELASSLHH
+2382 DLANPLHH

-2407 EITLVPEI
+2407 EITLVPEY
-2415 HNTTAGEESSDR
+2415 HNTTAEESSEP
-2427 TLVADENLP
+2427 TLVADENVP

-2449 AVIGGFIKIVQQI
+2449 AVIGG
-2462 EQTGEE
+2462 
-2468 RAMQEHVSL
+2468 
-2477 PEESPMVI
+2477 PE
-2485 YDSVKTSSTE
+2485 
-2495 TTDNKPPSVIER
+2495 
-2507 NAVNGTNAILE
+2507 
-2518 EPIGTTDET
+2518 
-2527 QEQANAEA
+2527 
-2535 SVFSAGPH
+2535 
-2543 NQMETAG
+2543 
-2550 SNSTEAP
+2550 
-2557 ITQAVE
+2557 
-2563 DTARNP
+2563 
-2569 QLPTVT
+2569 
-2575 QGPVTPP
+2575 
-2582 QPQDVP
+2582 
-2588 EDVKLNQSLVNPAA
+2588 
-2602 PRTLSAEE
+2602 
-2610 HPVTDVI
+2610 
-2617 NTQDHTNVSNETQSS
+2617 
-2632 PIVAPDESQNI
+2632 
-2643 LSNQHAAPEYVNA
+2643 
-2656 NALELAE
+2656 
-2663 ANGPSSAIPDYAT
+2663 YAT
-2676 VFKAGAKLQVIEP
+2676 VFKANSKLQEIETANDLAQQPP
-2689 AVEAA
+2689 ASIGTTLNTSSELPA
-2694 DTTNQNPDNQD
+2694 TNQGEAGLVNGTELRAAITEDASVPATSESYSVEQPSEATVNSQELQVSVESAIDDHLDHPASESLKMTNDITQTTQQSIQPESTQNQ
-2705 PITNRESEQT
+2705 QG
-2715 PGTAAEALETQRST
+2715 PGDLVDT
-2729 SNESEITSVASQ
+2729 SNN
-2741 GTSVLPIKEEP
+2741 PI
-2752 NVGERTAP
+2752 
-2760 EAVDSSATSSQEPH
+2760 
-2774 VTEETPAADVAERV
+2774 
-2788 VSNSQTE
+2788 
-2795 NTISTTVPET
+2795 
-2805 THKQQDP
+2805 
-2812 EDPANSSKTN
+2812 
-2822 TPVTDDHH
+2822 PVTDGDVQSLPQQPTTTNVT
-2830 TEAPITTASIAE
+2830 TEQ
-2842 QPSSELNTTHLLNGH
+2842 QPPEPNANNLPNGNATSGH
-2857 APDNR
+2857 R
-2862 TQSRASSEE
+2862 TLSRASSEE
-2871 PSSSFVEIQPSQVIV
+2871 PSSSFVEIQPSQVII
-2886 HTPQTETLP
+2886 HTPQTETQ
-2895 PQVVPLEAPPRTTN
+2895 PQVVPPEAPPRTTN
-2909 IYQNVDIHPPAST
+2909 IYQNVDLHPSASSISPTATTITTTST
-2922 TTTTPATTP
+2922 TTTSTTTP
-2931 IKSPPTRSKSKAPK
+2931 MKSPPTRSKSKAPK
-2945 LTVKVA
+2945 LTVKVTNAA
-2951 SAATSQSEDGASP
+2951 SSQSEDGASP

-2972 QKANAKASKTKLES
+2972 QKANAKATASKTKTES
-2986 KKKSTTTTTTA
+2986 KKKSTSTT
-2997 NASSPTAD
+2997 SSPTAD
-3005 STGRRPS
+3005 SNGRRPS
-3012 LTRKKS
+3012 VTRKKS
-3018 IGGGV
+3018 IGGV

-3049 STSKVTPKPAKLVQP
+3049 STSKVAPKPAKLVQP
-3064 KAFTARASATPPA
+3064 KAFTARSSTTPTA
-3077 STSKAATPASEE
+3077 STSKASTPASED
-3089 ASTSSA
+3089 ASTSA
-3095 RSTPGP
+3095 RSTPGLNDAN
-3101 SEPMPGSSR
+3101 EPQPGSSR
-3110 DTTYMCEKLLK
+3110 DTTYMCEKLMK

-3135 TDDEDESRMT
+3135 TDDEDESHMT
-3145 ITESERTII
+3145 VTESERTII

-3161 EPNSDPPEVQ
+3161 EPNNEPPEVQ
-3171 AKQLLE
+3171 AKQLME
-3177 DGLVQTQAQAELAV
+3177 DGLVQTLAQAELAV

-3196 RYARDNAIWA
+3196 RYAKDNAIWA
-3206 ATQCHTIDEARDLL
+3206 ATQCHTIDDAKDLL

-3236 VSMLKCT
+3236 ISMLKCT
-3243 HTCCLECAKEYFTQE
+3243 HTCCFECAKEYFTQE

-3274 PDLNGPDVTEDDV
+3274 PDLNGPEVTEDDV

-3358 KPWESQHEGLTC
+3358 KAWETQHEGLTC
-3370 DKFAEW
+3370 EKFAEW

-3471 QNLLLMNNVSFDT
+3471 QNLLLMNNVPFDT

-3493 LTNGEGAIMK
+3493 LANGESTTMK

-3525 PENHAGLC
+3525 PEKHAGLC
-3533 RTHYVEYL
+3533 RPHYVEYL
-3541 VGTVSKAQIDPLP
+3541 SFLVTHNSIDPINL
-3554 ILDLTDC
+3554 LNADDLESI
-3561 VQELRRRGIPLP
+3561 VRRANKRMPPRPYGMVD
-3573 ERGPWDTDEIYREMC
+3573 GIYREYLL
-3588 QKLVKEKIPLDN
+3588 QLVKDKIPLDN

>member
-1 MSNNRQSTTTQ
+1 
-12 SNSMASSPSNRF
+12 MASSPSNRF
-24 RGRNMPAW
+24 RSRNMPAW

-132 PAAVSPA
+132 PAVVSPA

-186 QHGVCP
+186 IPTTVP
-192 QGQPEQ
+192 QGQTEQ
-198 QQQQKPPPP
+198 QQHQQKPPQP

-249 TVSKRSPSIGPNRSV
+249 TVSKRSPSTGPSRAV
-264 STTMEKIQS
+264 STTMEKIQN

-309 SNTDLQSSATESSN
+309 SNMDLQSSATESSN
-323 SFRNKPSGAFQHQQ
+323 SFRNKTSGAFQ
-337 LQHQQHQQHQPIPS
+337 QHQQQQQIQQPHLLHQPIPS

-379 SVPGA
+379 SVPGT

-389 AGYVHDLT
+389 AGYVHELT

-410 IQHSEFGDAM
+410 IQHSEFGDTM
-420 PQMPSGP
+420 PTMPNGN

-480 NMSLNLPHGYP
+480 NMSLNLPPPHGYP

-584 DRRRRER
+584 GDRRRRER

-600 DEPELQPAQ
+600 NEPEPPAQ
-609 SFVRASSVKHSRFNR
+609 SFVRSSSVKHSRFNR
-624 ERRPGAGSSARSL
+624 DRRPGAGSSARSL
-637 IDYPVSRKIT
+637 IDYPVSRKVT

-675 SDSFTNESDLEP
+675 SDSFTNDSDLEP
-687 EGRRGASN
+687 EGRRVASN

-733 AQNNLTASRR
+733 AQNNLSASRR

-749 TNDSEPDQDRRKQQK
+749 TNDSEPDQDRRRQQK
-764 SKAAP
+764 SKASP
-769 VPPATKKPIPSSDS
+769 VPPVPKKPIPSSDS

-799 SKVVGAAPK
+799 VKVASTVPK

-832 QRLRKNSSTE
+832 QRQRKNSSTE

-853 AKKPEPEQIVNGLLE
+853 AKTIDKEQVVNGLLE

-897 RSEVEYDHTDIPEH
+897 RSEVDYDHTDIPEN

-956 ARSES
+956 TRSES
-961 EPHTRSPPPDVVQET
+961 DPHTQSPQPDIVQET

-1003 KDVDDEMD
+1003 KDIDDEMD
-1011 TEMDQVVGGE
+1011 TEMDQVVEGE
-1021 VVKSFSDGLKQETV
+1021 VVKSFGEGLKETV
-1035 EIPTDE
+1035 EILPADE
-1041 TDHVEKRIVKEK
+1041 TDHVEKRVVKAK

-1067 EVRAMPATAE
+1067 QVKHVQAE
-1077 ETLRVRASIGTSPP
+1077 EEERSRARASIGTSPP

-1111 TQHQSVDKSD
+1111 THQQSIDKPD
-1121 SEPPQEQ
+1121 TEPSPEP
-1128 TQTTSALYKRSYSLA
+1128 TQATSALYKRSYSLA

-1182 SRYHANQALHQTS
+1182 SRYHANQALNQTS
-1195 HPSQPSAPSHRYGQ
+1195 HPTPSSAPSNRYGQ
-1209 QQDESLS
+1209 QQDDSLS

-1252 NDLRHIDSKAPVK
+1252 NDLRHIDSKTPAK
-1265 ITTLPAGSGQPKK
+1265 ITTLSVGGAQVQPKQPTVK
-1278 PMVTMQSKA
+1278 MQSAA
-1287 MDDHQDP
+1287 MDDHRNP
-1294 EDAVPQ
+1294 EDAVPL
-1300 LAREQSKEMQNGTT
+1300 LAREQSKEMQN
-1314 TKEEPSEMTLLLREA
+1314 KEEPSEMTLLLREA

-1502 LLGVGSASEKP
+1502 LLGIGSMADNAEH
-1513 EQAPEQDLQSAKED
+1513 APEPELQSEKED

-1538 ENTAPATSS
+1538 DITATATSP
-1547 PPPEEDPREEVCEER
+1547 PPPEEDQHEEVCEER
-1562 ATSASNTEILKDIEA
+1562 TTSASNTEILKDIEA
-1577 LIMQME
+1577 LITQME
-1583 RKQESTNGTVLR
+1583 RKQQSTNGSVLR

-1605 DAEPSSRSP
+1605 DAEPNSRSP

-1639 SKPTPNHSPNPD
+1639 SKPTPLQTPDPD
-1651 RTIEDDVR
+1651 RSIEDDVR

-1666 QDILPNLVQQVRQEL
+1666 QDILPTLVQQVRQEL

-1721 DKTDDTPVV
+1721 DKTSDSPIV
-1730 FPERQPPTKV
+1730 FPERQQTAKV
-1740 KTQQSSAPDEM
+1740 TQQSAAPDEM

-1798 DYYDLVSINEK
+1798 DYYDMVLINEK
-1809 LMHLFTKAPS
+1809 LMNLFTEAPS

-1824 VQQIET
+1824 VQPIEIVT
-1830 EAKNSSNEE
+1830 K
-1839 RHASPHL
+1839 HQ
-1846 VKNHASLA
+1846 ASLA
-1854 NDQEELPQQAAQE
+1854 INEVEPVVQQALQE
-1867 LTPPAEIAAE
+1867 LTPPVEAVAE

-1908 DFEVLVT
+1908 DFEVLLAT
-1915 NSKPIQASM
+1915 SSKPNQSSV

-1940 ERIEHAIEVGDE
+1940 ERIEQAIEVGDE
-1952 VGEGE
+1952 AEEE
-1957 DPEDFEIINEP
+1957 DSQNDFEFVDEP
-1968 IYINLPPKRDSSEA
+1968 IYINLPPQRDSPVE
-1982 DNVVEP
+1982 DNVGEP
-1988 QQVVMHEPDSIAG
+1988 QQNGIEELGNEESVGLTESIAL
-2001 AITDSSAVIDSV
+2001 IDPIK
-2013 REEPK
+2013 EEPT
-2018 QLAVKD
+2018 QQVMKD
-2024 PVLES
+2024 PLLENS
-2029 PNTAEEAPQQT
+2029 NIVEEAPQQT
-2040 INTDAVVISAP
+2040 IKTDAIVASEP
-2051 TVEEPK
+2051 SVEELKPK
-2057 TQDSTSVVPS
+2057 DFAPVVPS
-2067 MVEEPPLQPSEP
+2067 AAVEPPLQQVEP
-2079 AITAVI
+2079 TTDAVI

-2090 EPAKVEPQD
+2090 TPVQIESQILP
-2099 LSLSSSNMSQ
+2099 LSSLSINEVQLNEPEPLRETQPNVETTISDVRESILP
-2109 DQPIKTNAAEEI
+2109 DQPQNSYNHEFPT
-2121 QPVAEA
+2121 
-2127 SISDIKAPNLP
+2127 S
-2138 EQPQSEVIQ
+2138 
-2147 VEKTLVE
+2147 VE
-2154 ETPANPTTVIEP
+2154 ETPANPTTETGPIATASDLISNDSVLDTT
-2166 QPTASAPVTNDPVPD
+2166 PTAQED
-2181 TSSILSED
+2181 TQ
-2189 NEEEDVIRHSSK
+2189 EEDVIRHSSK

-2228 ATFNEDDAAYGEE
+2228 ATFNEDDAAYEEE

-2252 GEEEEEEE
+2252 GEEEE

-2302 GKSRSVE
+2302 GKSRSVQ
-2309 QPPNEVIPVQEPPQ
+2309 QPPHEVIPVQAPPQ
-2323 MILPIINMA
+2323 MILPMINMA
-2332 VVRENERNSASEV
+2332 IVRENERNSASEV

-2365 GELRNML
+2365 GELRSML

-2382 ELASSLHH
+2382 ELASPLHH

-2397 QNSPEQSEIS
+2397 QNSSEQSEIS

-2415 HNTTAGEESSDR
+2415 HSITAGEESSDR

-2449 AVIGGFIKIVQQI
+2449 AVIGGFIKTVQQI
-2462 EQTGEE
+2462 EQSGEE
-2468 RAMQEHVSL
+2468 RAMQEQASL
-2477 PEESPMVI
+2477 PEEPMVI

-2507 NAVNGTNAILE
+2507 NAMNGTMTIIE
-2518 EPIGTTDET
+2518 EPFGTKDET
-2527 QEQANAEA
+2527 QVEANDE
-2535 SVFSAGPH
+2535 SAGFPS
-2543 NQMETAG
+2543 AG
-2550 SNSTEAP
+2550 SHHRIEPAGNNTINP
-2557 ITQAVE
+2557 QITQAVE
-2563 DTARNP
+2563 GLASS
-2569 QLPTVT
+2569 LPLPIVTEATVKPL
-2575 QGPVTPP
+2575 QPP
-2582 QPQDVP
+2582 DLFEAAKMEQI
-2588 EDVKLNQSLVNPAA
+2588 LVNPS
-2602 PRTLSAEE
+2602 TSSMLSLAG
-2610 HPVTDVI
+2610 HPTTNII
-2617 NTQDHTNVSNETQSS
+2617 NAQDHSLEPASETVPDLQVETGSTPAESLNPNEPPNETQN
-2632 PIVAPDESQNI
+2632 IVSIEN
-2643 LSNQHAAPEYVNA
+2643 AAPEYVNV
-2656 NALELAE
+2656 NALD
-2663 ANGPSSAIPDYAT
+2663 ANGSSTAIPEYAT
-2676 VFKAGAKLQVIEP
+2676 VFKAGSKLQVIEP
-2689 AVEAA
+2689 SVEEIDTSNKNLNNQEA
-2694 DTTNQNPDNQD
+2694 TTNG
-2705 PITNRESEQT
+2705 EST
-2715 PGTAAEALETQRST
+2715 LGPAAEASEAPENIP
-2729 SNESEITSVASQ
+2729 NELQITSVVSPVSMLPNKEESSVDDSKPPAVVDTSSASPQ
-2741 GTSVLPIKEEP
+2741 GSQVEEETSVADALD
-2752 NVGERTAP
+2752 RT
-2760 EAVDSSATSSQEPH
+2760 
-2774 VTEETPAADVAERV
+2774 
-2788 VSNSQTE
+2788 VSNSQAE
-2795 NTISTTVPET
+2795 NTISP
-2805 THKQQDP
+2805 DA
-2812 EDPANSSKTN
+2812 EDPVKSSKTIAS
-2822 TPVTDDHH
+2822 TTDDHH
-2830 TEAPITTASIAE
+2830 TESSPSNLAPISTASITE
-2842 QPSSELNTTHLLNGH
+2842 QPSLEPNTSHLLNGH

-2871 PSSSFVEIQPSQVIV
+2871 PSSSFVEIQSSQVIV
-2886 HTPQTETLP
+2886 HSPQTETLP
-2895 PQVVPLEAPPRTTN
+2895 PPEAPPRTTN

-2922 TTTTPATTP
+2922 TTPATTTISTP
-2931 IKSPPTRSKSKAPK
+2931 KAPPTRSKSKAPK

-2972 QKANAKASKTKLES
+2972 QKANAKASKTKSES
-2986 KKKSTTTTTTA
+2986 KKKSTTTA
-2997 NASSPTAD
+2997 SASSPTAD

-3012 LTRKKS
+3012 VTRKKS

-3064 KAFTARASATPPA
+3064 KVFTARSSATPPA

-3110 DTTYMCEKLLK
+3110 DTTYMCEKMLK

-3161 EPNSDPPEVQ
+3161 EPNSEPPEVQ
-3171 AKQLLE
+3171 AQQLLE

-3206 ATQCHTIDEARDLL
+3206 ATQSHTIDEARDLL

-3228 GVFPMNEI
+3228 GLFPMNEI

-3302 DEEVHDLFQRKIRDR
+3302 DVEVHDLFQRKIRDR

>member
-1 MSNNRQSTTTQ
+1 
-12 SNSMASSPSNRF
+12 MASSPSNRF

-151 EAGSSG
+151 EVGSSG

-186 QHGVCP
+186 IPTTVP

-309 SNTDLQSSATESSN
+309 SNTDL
-323 SFRNKPSGAFQHQQ
+323 
-337 LQHQQHQQHQPIPS
+337 
-351 SQQLHSRWLNPPA
+351 
-364 PRIRSGSV
+364 
-372 ASGINLL
+372 
-379 SVPGA
+379 
-384 PNGPG
+384 
-389 AGYVHDLT
+389 
-397 SSPGN
+397 
-402 SNAPSVSP
+402 
-410 IQHSEFGDAM
+410 QHSEFGDAM

-600 DEPELQPAQ
+600 DEPEPQPAQ

-733 AQNNLTASRR
+733 AQNNLNASRR

-799 SKVVGAAPK
+799 SKVVGTAPK

-993 NGKPPGETKK
+993 N
-1003 KDVDDEMD
+1003 DVDDEMD

-1021 VVKSFSDGLKQETV
+1021 VVKSFSDGLKKETV

-1041 TDHVEKRIVKEK
+1041 TDHVEKRVVKEK

-1077 ETLRVRASIGTSPP
+1077 ERSRVRASIGTSPP
-1091 PQDMSTQTYDSFE
+1091 PQDMSTQTYDSFG

-1182 SRYHANQALHQTS
+1182 SRYHANQALHQAS
-1195 HPSQPSAPSHRYGQ
+1195 HPSQSSAPSHRYGQ

-1513 EQAPEQDLQSAKED
+1513 EQAPEQDLQSEKED

-1595 NIQQLLSQLV
+1595 NIQLLLSQLV

-1639 SKPTPNHSPNPD
+1639 SKPTPNHSPDPD

-1740 KTQQSSAPDEM
+1740 MTQQSSAPDEM

-1867 LTPPAEIAAE
+1867 LTPPAEVAAE

-1908 DFEVLVT
+1908 DFEVLAT

-1957 DPEDFEIINEP
+1957 DPEDFEIIDEP
-1968 IYINLPPKRDSSEA
+1968 IYINLPPKRDSEA
-1982 DNVVEP
+1982 NNVVER

-2001 AITDSSAVIDSV
+2001 AITDS
-2013 REEPK
+2013 K
-2018 QLAVKD
+2018 
-2024 PVLES
+2024 
-2029 PNTAEEAPQQT
+2029 
-2040 INTDAVVISAP
+2040 
-2051 TVEEPK
+2051 
-2057 TQDSTSVVPS
+2057 
-2067 MVEEPPLQPSEP
+2067 
-2079 AITAVI
+2079 
-2085 QPVVE
+2085 
-2090 EPAKVEPQD
+2090 
-2099 LSLSSSNMSQ
+2099 
-2109 DQPIKTNAAEEI
+2109 
-2121 QPVAEA
+2121 
-2127 SISDIKAPNLP
+2127 
-2138 EQPQSEVIQ
+2138 
-2147 VEKTLVE
+2147 
-2154 ETPANPTTVIEP
+2154 
-2166 QPTASAPVTNDPVPD
+2166 
-2181 TSSILSED
+2181 D

-2252 GEEEEEEE
+2252 GEEEEEE

-2365 GELRNML
+2365 GELRSML

-2382 ELASSLHH
+2382 ELASPLHH

-2443 TLMNAK
+2443 TLINAK
-2449 AVIGGFIKIVQQI
+2449 AVIGGFIKTVQQI

-2468 RAMQEHVSL
+2468 RAMQEHGSL

-2485 YDSVKTSSTE
+2485 YDS
-2495 TTDNKPPSVIER
+2495 
-2507 NAVNGTNAILE
+2507 
-2518 EPIGTTDET
+2518 
-2527 QEQANAEA
+2527 
-2535 SVFSAGPH
+2535 
-2543 NQMETAG
+2543 
-2550 SNSTEAP
+2550 
-2557 ITQAVE
+2557 
-2563 DTARNP
+2563 
-2569 QLPTVT
+2569 
-2575 QGPVTPP
+2575 
-2582 QPQDVP
+2582 
-2588 EDVKLNQSLVNPAA
+2588 
-2602 PRTLSAEE
+2602 
-2610 HPVTDVI
+2610 
-2617 NTQDHTNVSNETQSS
+2617 
-2632 PIVAPDESQNI
+2632 
-2643 LSNQHAAPEYVNA
+2643 
-2656 NALELAE
+2656 
-2663 ANGPSSAIPDYAT
+2663 
-2676 VFKAGAKLQVIEP
+2676 
-2689 AVEAA
+2689 
-2694 DTTNQNPDNQD
+2694 
-2705 PITNRESEQT
+2705 
-2715 PGTAAEALETQRST
+2715 
-2729 SNESEITSVASQ
+2729 
-2741 GTSVLPIKEEP
+2741 
-2752 NVGERTAP
+2752 
-2760 EAVDSSATSSQEPH
+2760 
-2774 VTEETPAADVAERV
+2774 
-2788 VSNSQTE
+2788 
-2795 NTISTTVPET
+2795 
-2805 THKQQDP
+2805 
-2812 EDPANSSKTN
+2812 
-2822 TPVTDDHH
+2822 
-2830 TEAPITTASIAE
+2830 
-2842 QPSSELNTTHLLNGH
+2842 
-2857 APDNR
+2857 
-2862 TQSRASSEE
+2862 
-2871 PSSSFVEIQPSQVIV
+2871 
-2886 HTPQTETLP
+2886 
-2895 PQVVPLEAPPRTTN
+2895 
-2909 IYQNVDIHPPAST
+2909 
-2922 TTTTPATTP
+2922 
-2931 IKSPPTRSKSKAPK
+2931 
-2945 LTVKVA
+2945 
-2951 SAATSQSEDGASP
+2951 SEDGASP

-2997 NASSPTAD
+2997 SASSPTAD

-3135 TDDEDESRMT
+3135 TDDEEESRMT

-3533 RTHYVEYL
+3533 RPHYIEYLSFLVTHNSIDPINILNADDLESIVRRANKRMPPRPYGMVDGIYRDYLLQVRRGPPSMITHYVEYL

-3588 QKLVKEKIPLDN
+3588 QKVRARGRKRQDASC

>member
-1 MSNNRQSTTTQ
+1 M
-12 SNSMASSPSNRF
+12 
-24 RGRNMPAW
+24 G
-32 VTESSDRV
+32 ESSDRV
-40 GPPPPPP
+40 GPPPPPLP
-47 PINNDPEYEVIDV
+47 VNNDPEYEVIDV

-89 LCGSVAPVVRCEQC
+89 LCGSVTPVVRCEQC

-132 PAAVSPA
+132 PVVA
-139 PSMVKPPLPPKG
+139 PPTPSSTVKPPLPPKG
-151 EAGSSG
+151 DAGSSG

-186 QHGVCP
+186 IPTTVP
-192 QGQPEQ
+192 QGQPE
-198 QQQQKPPPP
+198 QQQKPPPP

-249 TVSKRSPSIGPNRSV
+249 TVSKRSPSIGPSRSV
-264 STTMEKIQS
+264 SSTMEKIQN

-309 SNTDLQSSATESSN
+309 SNMDLQSSATESSN
-323 SFRNKPSGAFQHQQ
+323 SFRSKPTGAFQQQ
-337 LQHQQHQQHQPIPS
+337 KQQHQQQSSMLP
-351 SQQLHSRWLNPPA
+351 SQQLHSRWLNPPVQ

-379 SVPGA
+379 SVPGT

-389 AGYVHDLT
+389 LSFGHDLGQ
-397 SSPGN
+397 PGN

-410 IQHSEFGDAM
+410 IQRSEFGDTM
-420 PQMPSGP
+420 PPMPNGP
-427 RSLSTFNLHQPPP
+427 RSLSTSVFNLHQPPP

-480 NMSLNLPHGYP
+480 NMSLNIP
-491 PQDPSGY
+491 PQH
-498 PPAWGNA
+498 
-505 WNGMYPY
+505 
-512 PMGMM
+512 
-517 PMMPG
+517 G

-536 RAASPALSI
+536 RAASPALSV

-552 SMRNLNRNSFIDDL
+552 SMRNVNRNSFIDDL

-591 LNSTSSIDF
+591 LNSTSSMDF
-600 DEPELQPAQ
+600 DEPEPPTQ

-624 ERRPGAGSSARSL
+624 DRRGGGSSARSL

-656 ELTRDRFDKM
+656 ELVRDRFDKM

-675 SDSFTNESDLEP
+675 SESFTNESDLEP
-687 EGRRGASN
+687 EGRRTTSN
-695 RSRSGNESIS
+695 RSRSGNDSLS
-705 SPRKINSDSLTN
+705 SPRKINSDSMTN

-733 AQNNLTASRR
+733 AQNTLSASRR
-743 MTSDSH
+743 ITSDSH
-749 TNDSEPDQDRRKQQK
+749 TNDSEPDQDRRRQQK
-764 SKAAP
+764 PKPDPLPAA
-769 VPPATKKPIPSSDS
+769 KKPIPSSDS

-793 DTKSPS
+793 DTKKSDSAKAAP
-799 SKVVGAAPK
+799 VAPK
-808 KIPSDSHTPDTDGSE
+808 KIPSDSLTPDTDGSE

-832 QRLRKNSSTE
+832 QRQRKHSSTE
-842 FIANESDEEKP
+842 FIANESDEGKSVKQP
-853 AKKPEPEQIVNGLLE
+853 NKEQVVNGLLE

-897 RSEVEYDHTDIPEH
+897 RSEVDYDNDEVPEN

-919 TPDREWECEF
+919 APDREWECEF

-942 ICCKTATI
+942 ICCKTVTI
-950 GVVSGV
+950 TVVSGG
-956 ARSES
+956 
-961 EPHTRSPPPDVVQET
+961 PTKQDTPDGHPRSPPPDVVQET

-983 LQIVPPQKPT
+983 LQIVPPQKAT

-1003 KDVDDEMD
+1003 KDVDDEKE
-1011 TEMDQVVGGE
+1011 TEMDQVVEGE
-1021 VVKSFSDGLKQETV
+1021 VVPMSNNSGSGEGLFRTITPEKKQSV
-1035 EIPTDE
+1035 EIQQTVVPE
-1041 TDHVEKRIVKEK
+1041 PVHVEKNVAKEK
-1053 VSTGCGPSPPREIV
+1053 VSKGCGPSPPREIV
-1067 EVRAMPATAE
+1067 GISHTATGGE
-1077 ETLRVRASIGTSPP
+1077 KSRPRASIGTSPP

-1111 TQHQSVDKSD
+1111 TQNQRIDTPGNETSQ
-1121 SEPPQEQ
+1121 EPNP
-1128 TQTTSALYKRSYSLA
+1128 TSSALYKRSYSLA
-1143 TPQLLQVERPASRNS
+1143 TPQLLEVERPVSRNS

-1182 SRYHANQALHQTS
+1182 SRYHANQALNQSS
-1195 HPSQPSAPSHRYGQ
+1195 HTTQSSPSHRSDQQ

-1229 ATQTLGATGRP
+1229 ANQTLGAAGRT

-1252 NDLRHIDSKAPVK
+1252 NDLRRIDTMTQAKVASSLPV
-1265 ITTLPAGSGQPKK
+1265 AGGSVPLKQL
-1278 PMVTMQSKA
+1278 MQSKT

-1294 EDAVPQ
+1294 EDMPQ
-1300 LAREQSKEMQNGTT
+1300 ETEKCTDMQNGS
-1314 TKEEPSEMTLLLREA
+1314 KEEPSEMTLLLREA
-1329 ERYQFTA
+1329 ERYHFTA
-1336 EELQAAMNHCG
+1336 VELQAAMNHCG
-1347 EKHPV
+1347 ENHPV

-1386 TVEAREALKMHKGN
+1386 TVEAREALRMHKGN

-1437 HGNLELAL
+1437 HGNLELAM

-1458 RIWGPPSGADNDS
+1458 RIWGPPNGADNDS
-1471 GNLLLHQA
+1471 GNLLLQQA
-1479 LQEDRTGISSEIQ
+1479 LREDRTGISSEIQ

-1502 LLGVGSASEKP
+1502 LLGTRSSDKAMLPPELELSSTL
-1513 EQAPEQDLQSAKED
+1513 EQADRQE
-1527 IEPELQELTEH
+1527 IEPEIQELTEPKPN
-1538 ENTAPATSS
+1538 ENATATPLQ
-1547 PPPEEDPREEVCEER
+1547 PEEPHEEVCEEQC
-1562 ATSASNTEILKDIEA
+1562 TTTTSNTEILKDIEA
-1577 LIMQME
+1577 LILQME

-1605 DAEPSSRSP
+1605 DGEASSRSP

-1633 IPVRAN
+1633 IPARN
-1639 SKPTPNHSPNPD
+1639 GKQPDHHPDPNRS
-1651 RTIEDDVR
+1651 TEDDVR

-1681 DAVKVNLRTKPKSLE
+1681 DAVKVHLHTKPKSLE

-1701 TLMRAEYTENDYS
+1701 TLMRAEYSENEHS

-1721 DKTDDTPVV
+1721 DKTPEPPVF
-1730 FPERQPPTKV
+1730 FPERHHTSQLQVRPSLLNET
-1740 KTQQSSAPDEM
+1740 
-1751 DEYANIQK
+1751 DEYEDIQK

-1772 VFDQMKRSS
+1772 LFDQMKRSS
-1781 YLIDSSSDE
+1781 YHIDSSSDE
-1790 ARQTAEST
+1790 ARQTADST

-1809 LMHLFTKAPS
+1809 LMTLFTRTPS
-1819 KELQP
+1819 KEPQPLQQNEVATNNSLLYGNVSMSN
-1824 VQQIET
+1824 VQKQVQ
-1830 EAKNSSNEE
+1830 AAEE
-1839 RHASPHL
+1839 ELDQPL
-1846 VKNHASLA
+1846 Q
-1854 NDQEELPQQAAQE
+1854 DQEEPIPQVE
-1867 LTPPAEIAAE
+1867 TTAE

-1908 DFEVLVT
+1908 DFEVLAT
-1915 NSKPIQASM
+1915 NTKPNQSSV

-1930 AELRHVVDNI
+1930 EEIQNVVENI
-1940 ERIEHAIEVGDE
+1940 ERIEQTMDVEDTA
-1952 VGEGE
+1952 GEG
-1957 DPEDFEIINEP
+1957 DDHDGFEMIDEP
-1968 IYINLPPKRDSSEA
+1968 IYINLPPKRDTETNSAELPKDSTTNQEKPSEITESSPIVKSVQDDLA
-1982 DNVVEP
+1982 
-1988 QQVVMHEPDSIAG
+1988 QSIAQHLTQDFPTPLELSQQTVES
-2001 AITDSSAVIDSV
+2001 AIVVTEPFVEEQKSQNSNTDNSNSV
-2013 REEPK
+2013 QEPPI
-2018 QLAVKD
+2018 QF
-2024 PVLES
+2024 ES
-2029 PNTAEEAPQQT
+2029 PNL
-2040 INTDAVVISAP
+2040 NTNHEKPLPAHP
-2051 TVEEPK
+2051 VEEK
-2057 TQDSTSVVPS
+2057 TQ
-2067 MVEEPPLQPSEP
+2067 
-2079 AITAVI
+2079 I
-2085 QPVVE
+2085 
-2090 EPAKVEPQD
+2090 
-2099 LSLSSSNMSQ
+2099 
-2109 DQPIKTNAAEEI
+2109 
-2121 QPVAEA
+2121 AEA
-2127 SISDIKAPNLP
+2127 TITSTNTTIGQ
-2138 EQPQSEVIQ
+2138 EQPQPAVVEV
-2147 VEKTLVE
+2147 
-2154 ETPANPTTVIEP
+2154 TPSVANDSVASSSVPNE
-2166 QPTASAPVTNDPVPD
+2166 PTAITSETTINDSLPEDSTNV
-2181 TSSILSED
+2181 SETD
-2189 NEEEDVIRHSSK
+2189 EHDDVIRHSSK

-2228 ATFNEDDAAYGEE
+2228 ATFNEDDAAYEE
-2241 YYEDE
+2241 NYYEDE

-2252 GEEEEEEE
+2252 GEEEE

-2271 VDENGDFYE
+2271 VDENGDLYE

-2291 FSEMTIIDSAN
+2291 FSEMTIIDSAHGKTAN
-2302 GKSRSVE
+2302 GVE
-2309 QPPNEVIPVQEPPQ
+2309 PPNEVISVQPQ

-2332 VVRENERNSASEV
+2332 IVRENERNSASEV

-2372 HLTEQALGPL
+2372 HLTEEALGPL
-2382 ELASSLHH
+2382 DLAIPLHH

-2415 HNTTAGEESSDR
+2415 NNTRAEELSEQ
-2427 TLVADENLP
+2427 TLVAEENLP

-2449 AVIGGFIKIVQQI
+2449 AVIGGFIKNVQKI
-2462 EQTGEE
+2462 EQTTNEPLQ
-2468 RAMQEHVSL
+2468 AHVL
-2477 PEESPMVI
+2477 TVEESPMVI

-2495 TTDNKPPSVIER
+2495 TTENKPPSVIER
-2507 NAVNGTNAILE
+2507 DVPNEETAVSE
-2518 EPIGTTDET
+2518 MPVGTTDET
-2527 QEQANAEA
+2527 PVNGNSGEMHSNID
-2535 SVFSAGPH
+2535 SAAKADAPERMVH
-2543 NQMETAG
+2543 VAQ
-2550 SNSTEAP
+2550 EAP
-2557 ITQAVE
+2557 ITDASVQEPYLIQTTTTHDHFINGENENIATTNEAGHTLEATTDEKSLDFQSIVDHVE
-2563 DTARNP
+2563 SIGPQSLEVMPTNDSQNASTAEHVAPVYVNADP
-2569 QLPTVT
+2569 LQMVNTNGNTAPTPEYATVLKEGPKLQIIETIKKQLVSNVTTVNGDSDFTVT
-2575 QGPVTPP
+2575 NQVDLQNAAETPKTSQSIANIIEENAAISQVLPETPSFEGKTWIQPSVAVVRSQELQVTAGSFEGVQIENGIIQTVQQNIGPEP
-2582 QPQDVP
+2582 VP
-2588 EDVKLNQSLVNPAA
+2588 EDLADSSNNPIPESNGTFESPLLTQITTTTIALEQQALEANSIDVANEHAA
-2602 PRTLSAEE
+2602 DSRTL
-2610 HPVTDVI
+2610 
-2617 NTQDHTNVSNETQSS
+2617 
-2632 PIVAPDESQNI
+2632 
-2643 LSNQHAAPEYVNA
+2643 
-2656 NALELAE
+2656 
-2663 ANGPSSAIPDYAT
+2663 
-2676 VFKAGAKLQVIEP
+2676 
-2689 AVEAA
+2689 
-2694 DTTNQNPDNQD
+2694 
-2705 PITNRESEQT
+2705 
-2715 PGTAAEALETQRST
+2715 
-2729 SNESEITSVASQ
+2729 
-2741 GTSVLPIKEEP
+2741 
-2752 NVGERTAP
+2752 
-2760 EAVDSSATSSQEPH
+2760 
-2774 VTEETPAADVAERV
+2774 
-2788 VSNSQTE
+2788 
-2795 NTISTTVPET
+2795 
-2805 THKQQDP
+2805 
-2812 EDPANSSKTN
+2812 
-2822 TPVTDDHH
+2822 
-2830 TEAPITTASIAE
+2830 
-2842 QPSSELNTTHLLNGH
+2842 
-2857 APDNR
+2857 
-2862 TQSRASSEE
+2862 SRASSEE
-2871 PSSSFVEIQPSQVIV
+2871 PSSSFVEIQLSQVII
-2886 HTPQTETLP
+2886 HTPQTETQ
-2895 PQVVPLEAPPRTTN
+2895 PQVVPPEAPPRTTN
-2909 IYQNVDIHPPAST
+2909 IYQNVDIHPSASSISTTAT
-2922 TTTTPATTP
+2922 TTTTTSSTTTP
-2931 IKSPPTRSKSKAPK
+2931 MKSPPTRSKSKAPK
-2945 LTVKVA
+2945 LTVKVTNAA
-2951 SAATSQSEDGASP
+2951 SSQSEDGASP

-2972 QKANAKASKTKLES
+2972 QKANAKATASKTKTES
-2986 KKKSTTTTTTA
+2986 KKKSTSTT
-2997 NASSPTAD
+2997 SPTTD
-3005 STGRRPS
+3005 SNGRRPS
-3012 LTRKKS
+3012 ITRKKS
-3018 IGGGV
+3018 IGGV

-3049 STSKVTPKPAKLVQP
+3049 STSKVAPKPAKLVQP
-3064 KAFTARASATPPA
+3064 KAFTTRSSTTPTA
-3077 STSKAATPASEE
+3077 STSKASTPASEE
-3089 ASTSSA
+3089 AITSA

-3101 SEPMPGSSR
+3101 NGTNEPQPGSSR
-3110 DTTYMCEKLLK
+3110 DTTYMCEKLMK

-3154 KSLVKPY
+3154 KSLVQPY
-3161 EPNSDPPEVQ
+3161 EPNSEPPEVQ

-3177 DGLVQTQAQAELAV
+3177 DGLVQTLAQAELAV

-3196 RYARDNAIWA
+3196 RYAKDNACWA
-3206 ATQCHTIDEARDLL
+3206 ATQCHTIDEAKDLL

-3228 GVFPMNEI
+3228 GLFPMNEI

-3243 HTCCLECAKEYFTQE
+3243 HTCCLDCAKEYFTQE

-3274 PDLNGPDVTEDDV
+3274 PELNGPDVTEDDV

-3358 KPWESQHEGLTC
+3358 KQWETQHEGLTC
-3370 DKFAEW
+3370 EKFAEW

-3471 QNLLLMNNVSFDT
+3471 QNLLLMNNVPFDT
-3484 EPSEQMKQE
+3484 EPSEQMKQD
-3493 LTNGEGAIMK
+3493 LANGESTIMK
-3503 CPIPLQ
+3503 CPLPLQ

-3525 PENHAGLC
+3525 PVKHAGLC

-3573 ERGPWDTDEIYREMC
+3573 ERGPWDTDEIYRDMC
-3588 QKLVKEKIPLDN
+3588 QKLVKDKIPLDN

>member
-1 MSNNRQSTTTQ
+1 
-12 SNSMASSPSNRF
+12 MASSPSNRF
-24 RGRNMPAW
+24 RSGRNMPSW

-47 PINNDPEYEVIDV
+47 PVNNDPEYEVIDV

-132 PAAVSPA
+132 PAVVSPA
-139 PSMVKPPLPPKG
+139 PNMVKPPLPPKG

-186 QHGVCP
+186 IPTTVP

-198 QQQQKPPPP
+198 QQQQKPPQP

-249 TVSKRSPSIGPNRSV
+249 TVSKRSPSVGPRSV
-264 STTMEKIQS
+264 STTMEKIQN

-323 SFRNKPSGAFQHQQ
+323 SFRTKPTGAF
-337 LQHQQHQQHQPIPS
+337 QQHQQQQQQPFHAMPP
-351 SQQLHSRWLNPPA
+351 SQQVHSRWLNPPA

-379 SVPGA
+379 SVPGI

-389 AGYVHDLT
+389 TGYVQDLRT
-397 SSPGN
+397 PGN
-402 SNAPSVSP
+402 SNAPSISP
-410 IQHSEFGDAM
+410 TQHSEFGDPMQPM
-420 PQMPSGP
+420 PNGP
-427 RSLSTFNLHQPPP
+427 RSLSTSVFNLHQAPP

-480 NMSLNLPHGYP
+480 NMSLNLPAQHGYP
-491 PQDPSGY
+491 SQDPSGY
-498 PPAWGNA
+498 PPGWANA

-573 DGFHRSRGRGG
+573 DGFHRARGRGG

-591 LNSTSSIDF
+591 LNSTSSMDF
-600 DEPELQPAQ
+600 DEPEPPTQ

-624 ERRPGAGSSARSL
+624 ERRGGGSSARSL

-656 ELTRDRFDKM
+656 EMVRDRFDKM
-666 SLSSPRKEP
+666 ALSSPRKEP
-675 SDSFTNESDLEP
+675 SDSFTNESDVEP
-687 EGRRGASN
+687 EGRRAASN
-695 RSRSGNESIS
+695 RSRSGNESLS

-733 AQNNLTASRR
+733 AQNNLTAARR

-749 TNDSEPDQDRRKQQK
+749 TNDSEPDQDRRRQQK
-764 SKAAP
+764 TKVAP
-769 VPPATKKPIPSSDS
+769 VPTTKKPIPSSDS

-793 DTKSPS
+793 DTKPAG
-799 SKVVGAAPK
+799 KVVTSTPK

-832 QRLRKNSSTE
+832 QRQRKNSSTE
-842 FIANESDEEKP
+842 FIANESDDEKP
-853 AKKPEPEQIVNGLLE
+853 RKTTNSEQVVNGLLE

-897 RSEVEYDHTDIPEH
+897 RSEVDYERTDIPED

-950 GVVSGV
+950 SVVSG
-956 ARSES
+956 APRADSDL
-961 EPHTRSPPPDVVQET
+961 HTRSPPPDIVQET

-983 LQIVPPQKPT
+983 LQIVPPQKST
-993 NGKPPGETKK
+993 NGKTQAEPKK
-1003 KDVDDEMD
+1003 KDIDDEMD
-1011 TEMDQVVGGE
+1011 TEMDQVVEGE
-1021 VVKSFSDGLKQETV
+1021 VFKSSRDEELNDFERSAMKQTV
-1035 EIPTDE
+1035 GVQRNLPPEVDR
-1041 TDHVEKRIVKEK
+1041 VEKKVVKEK

-1067 EVRAMPATAE
+1067 GPCDTQAAGE
-1077 ETLRVRASIGTSPP
+1077 ERSRSRASIGTSPP

-1104 QVRHEIA
+1104 QVRHDIA
-1111 TQHQSVDKSD
+1111 TQQQSVDKPD
-1121 SEPPQEQ
+1121 AETTQEQ
-1128 TQTTSALYKRSYSLA
+1128 TLTSSALYKRSYSLA
-1143 TPQLLQVERPASRNS
+1143 TPQLLEVERPASRNS

-1170 HELSPQPGLQSS
+1170 HELSPQPASLQSS
-1182 SRYHANQALHQTS
+1182 ARYHANQALNQTS
-1195 HPSQPSAPSHRYGQ
+1195 HPTQSSTSHRYSQ

-1229 ATQTLGATGRP
+1229 ANQTLGATGRS

-1252 NDLRHIDSKAPVK
+1252 NDLRHIDSKTPAKLPVVSGNVPPK
-1265 ITTLPAGSGQPKK
+1265 QPTQPTT
-1278 PMVTMQSKA
+1278 
-1287 MDDHQDP
+1287 MDDHHDP
-1294 EDAVPQ
+1294 EDMPQ
-1300 LAREQSKEMQNGTT
+1300 FKEQSIELQNGSTL
-1314 TKEEPSEMTLLLREA
+1314 KEEPSEMTLLLREA
-1329 ERYQFTA
+1329 ERYHFTA

-1437 HGNLELAL
+1437 HGNLELAM

-1502 LLGVGSASEKP
+1502 LLGVATTDKER
-1513 EQAPEQDLQSAKED
+1513 QAPEPELPSVTEQMKKED
-1527 IEPELQELTEH
+1527 TEPELQELCEL
-1538 ENTAPATSS
+1538 ENTAAALPSD
-1547 PPPEEDPREEVCEER
+1547 EEQREEVCEVQT
-1562 ATSASNTEILKDIEA
+1562 ATTSNTEILKDIEA

-1583 RKQESTNGTVLR
+1583 RKQESTNGSVLR

-1605 DAEPSSRSP
+1605 DGEHSSRSP
-1614 SATSIRSQASDQ
+1614 SATSIR
-1626 RIMSKSP
+1626 
-1633 IPVRAN
+1633 
-1639 SKPTPNHSPNPD
+1639 
-1651 RTIEDDVR
+1651 
-1659 DFVQENI
+1659 
-1666 QDILPNLVQQVRQEL
+1666 
-1681 DAVKVNLRTKPKSLE
+1681 
-1696 DDIRE
+1696 
-1701 TLMRAEYTENDYS
+1701 
-1714 NIHYFPF
+1714 
-1721 DKTDDTPVV
+1721 
-1730 FPERQPPTKV
+1730 
-1740 KTQQSSAPDEM
+1740 
-1751 DEYANIQK
+1751 
-1759 FLERAIRNEKTTT
+1759 
-1772 VFDQMKRSS
+1772 
-1781 YLIDSSSDE
+1781 
-1790 ARQTAEST
+1790 
-1798 DYYDLVSINEK
+1798 
-1809 LMHLFTKAPS
+1809 
-1819 KELQP
+1819 
-1824 VQQIET
+1824 
-1830 EAKNSSNEE
+1830 
-1839 RHASPHL
+1839 
-1846 VKNHASLA
+1846 
-1854 NDQEELPQQAAQE
+1854 
-1867 LTPPAEIAAE
+1867 
-1877 KKGVKKRRGSRIPVN
+1877 
-1892 KNNYL
+1892 
-1897 YRRPVKSSSES
+1897 
-1908 DFEVLVT
+1908 
-1915 NSKPIQASM
+1915 
-1924 VAIDHV
+1924 
-1930 AELRHVVDNI
+1930 
-1940 ERIEHAIEVGDE
+1940 
-1952 VGEGE
+1952 
-1957 DPEDFEIINEP
+1957 
-1968 IYINLPPKRDSSEA
+1968 
-1982 DNVVEP
+1982 
-1988 QQVVMHEPDSIAG
+1988 
-2001 AITDSSAVIDSV
+2001 
-2013 REEPK
+2013 
-2018 QLAVKD
+2018 
-2024 PVLES
+2024 
-2029 PNTAEEAPQQT
+2029 
-2040 INTDAVVISAP
+2040 
-2051 TVEEPK
+2051 
-2057 TQDSTSVVPS
+2057 
-2067 MVEEPPLQPSEP
+2067 
-2079 AITAVI
+2079 
-2085 QPVVE
+2085 
-2090 EPAKVEPQD
+2090 
-2099 LSLSSSNMSQ
+2099 
-2109 DQPIKTNAAEEI
+2109 
-2121 QPVAEA
+2121 
-2127 SISDIKAPNLP
+2127 
-2138 EQPQSEVIQ
+2138 
-2147 VEKTLVE
+2147 
-2154 ETPANPTTVIEP
+2154 
-2166 QPTASAPVTNDPVPD
+2166 
-2181 TSSILSED
+2181 
-2189 NEEEDVIRHSSK
+2189 
-2201 LANNLSELVLDT
+2201 
-2213 KRLIQQMKDEINSDI
+2213 
-2228 ATFNEDDAAYGEE
+2228 
-2241 YYEDE
+2241 
-2246 YEDEWE
+2246 
-2252 GEEEEEEE
+2252 
-2260 EEEWDSNEEYD
+2260 
-2271 VDENGDFYE
+2271 
-2280 YEDDDDDGSVM
+2280 
-2291 FSEMTIIDSAN
+2291 
-2302 GKSRSVE
+2302 
-2309 QPPNEVIPVQEPPQ
+2309 
-2323 MILPIINMA
+2323 
-2332 VVRENERNSASEV
+2332 
-2345 SDLPLDS
+2345 
-2352 DFNDAMSVIEQSV
+2352 
-2365 GELRNML
+2365 
-2372 HLTEQALGPL
+2372 
-2382 ELASSLHH
+2382 
-2390 ASSVETL
+2390 
-2397 QNSPEQSEIS
+2397 
-2407 EITLVPEI
+2407 
-2415 HNTTAGEESSDR
+2415 
-2427 TLVADENLP
+2427 
-2436 MTMKDVQ
+2436 
-2443 TLMNAK
+2443 
-2449 AVIGGFIKIVQQI
+2449 
-2462 EQTGEE
+2462 
-2468 RAMQEHVSL
+2468 
-2477 PEESPMVI
+2477 
-2485 YDSVKTSSTE
+2485 
-2495 TTDNKPPSVIER
+2495 
-2507 NAVNGTNAILE
+2507 
-2518 EPIGTTDET
+2518 
-2527 QEQANAEA
+2527 
-2535 SVFSAGPH
+2535 
-2543 NQMETAG
+2543 
-2550 SNSTEAP
+2550 
-2557 ITQAVE
+2557 
-2563 DTARNP
+2563 
-2569 QLPTVT
+2569 
-2575 QGPVTPP
+2575 
-2582 QPQDVP
+2582 
-2588 EDVKLNQSLVNPAA
+2588 
-2602 PRTLSAEE
+2602 
-2610 HPVTDVI
+2610 
-2617 NTQDHTNVSNETQSS
+2617 
-2632 PIVAPDESQNI
+2632 
-2643 LSNQHAAPEYVNA
+2643 
-2656 NALELAE
+2656 
-2663 ANGPSSAIPDYAT
+2663 
-2676 VFKAGAKLQVIEP
+2676 
-2689 AVEAA
+2689 
-2694 DTTNQNPDNQD
+2694 
-2705 PITNRESEQT
+2705 
-2715 PGTAAEALETQRST
+2715 
-2729 SNESEITSVASQ
+2729 
-2741 GTSVLPIKEEP
+2741 
-2752 NVGERTAP
+2752 
-2760 EAVDSSATSSQEPH
+2760 
-2774 VTEETPAADVAERV
+2774 
-2788 VSNSQTE
+2788 
-2795 NTISTTVPET
+2795 
-2805 THKQQDP
+2805 
-2812 EDPANSSKTN
+2812 
-2822 TPVTDDHH
+2822 
-2830 TEAPITTASIAE
+2830 
-2842 QPSSELNTTHLLNGH
+2842 
-2857 APDNR
+2857 
-2862 TQSRASSEE
+2862 
-2871 PSSSFVEIQPSQVIV
+2871 
-2886 HTPQTETLP
+2886 
-2895 PQVVPLEAPPRTTN
+2895 
-2909 IYQNVDIHPPAST
+2909 
-2922 TTTTPATTP
+2922 
-2931 IKSPPTRSKSKAPK
+2931 
-2945 LTVKVA
+2945 
-2951 SAATSQSEDGASP
+2951 SQSEDGASP

-2972 QKANAKASKTKLES
+2972 QKANAKSTASKTKTES
-2986 KKKSTTTTTTA
+2986 KKKSTSAT
-2997 NASSPTAD
+2997 SPTTD

-3012 LTRKKS
+3012 ITRKKS
-3018 IGGGV
+3018 IGGV

-3035 QKEFLNKAKESPKP
+3035 QKEFLSKAKESPKP

-3064 KAFTARASATPPA
+3064 KAFTARSSATPPA
-3077 STSKAATPASEE
+3077 STSKAATPASEDPG
-3089 ASTSSA
+3089 TSA

-3101 SEPMPGSSR
+3101 SEAIEPMPGTSR
-3110 DTTYMCEKLLK
+3110 DTTYMCEKMLK

-3161 EPNSDPPEVQ
+3161 EPNSEPPEIQ
-3171 AKQLLE
+3171 AQQLLE
-3177 DGLVQTQAQAELAV
+3177 DGLVQTLAQAELAV

-3196 RYARDNAIWA
+3196 RYAKDNAIWA
-3206 ATQCHTIDEARDLL
+3206 STQCHTIDEAKDLL

-3228 GVFPMNEI
+3228 GIFPMNEI

-3243 HTCCLECAKEYFTQE
+3243 HTCCFECAKEYFTQE

-3370 DKFAEW
+3370 EKFAEW

-3440 SVSPYCA
+3440 NVSPYCA

-3525 PENHAGLC
+3525 PDKHAGLC
-3533 RTHYVEYL
+3533 RPHYIEYL
-3541 VGTVSKAQIDPLP
+3541 SFLVTQNSIDPIN
-3554 ILDLTDC
+3554 ILNADDLESI
-3561 VQELRRRGIPLP
+3561 VRRANKRMPPRPYGMVD
-3573 ERGPWDTDEIYREMC
+3573 GIYREYLL
-3588 QKLVKEKIPLDN
+3588 QLVQEKIPLDN

>member
-1 MSNNRQSTTTQ
+1 
-12 SNSMASSPSNRF
+12 MASSPSNRF
-24 RGRNMPAW
+24 RSGRNMPAW

-47 PINNDPEYEVIDV
+47 PANNDPEYEVIDV

-89 LCGSVAPVVRCEQC
+89 LCGSVSPVVRCEQC

-132 PAAVSPA
+132 PAVVSPGA
-139 PSMVKPPLPPKG
+139 STVKPPLPPKG
-151 EAGSSG
+151 EAGSGG

-186 QHGVCP
+186 IPTTVP

-198 QQQQKPPPP
+198 QQHQQKPPQP

-249 TVSKRSPSIGPNRSV
+249 TVSKRSPSIGPSRSV
-264 STTMEKIQS
+264 STTMEKIQN

-309 SNTDLQSSATESSN
+309 SNTDLQSSATESSH
-323 SFRNKPSGAFQHQQ
+323 SFRTKPSGAFQQQ
-337 LQHQQHQQHQPIPS
+337 PPAQQPFHAVPP
-351 SQQLHSRWLNPPA
+351 SQQLHSRWHNPPA

-379 SVPGA
+379 SVPGT

-389 AGYVHDLT
+389 TGFVHDLRT
-397 SSPGN
+397 PGN
-402 SNAPSVSP
+402 SNAPSISP
-410 IQHSEFGDAM
+410 TQHSEFGDPM
-420 PQMPSGP
+420 HSMGPNGP
-427 RSLSTFNLHQPPP
+427 RSLSTFNLHQAPP

-446 GFNPLHQAQ
+446 GFSPLHQAQ

-480 NMSLNLPHGYP
+480 NMSLNLPQQHGYP
-491 PQDPSGY
+491 PQDPAGY
-498 PPAWGNA
+498 PPGWANA

-573 DGFHRSRGRGG
+573 DGFHRARGRGG

-591 LNSTSSIDF
+591 LNSTSSMDF
-600 DEPELQPAQ
+600 DEPEPPTQ

-624 ERRPGAGSSARSL
+624 ERRGAGSSARSL
-637 IDYPVSRKIT
+637 IDYPVSRKIN

-656 ELTRDRFDKM
+656 ELVRDRFDKM
-666 SLSSPRKEP
+666 ALSTSRKEP

-687 EGRRGASN
+687 EGRRTTSN
-695 RSRSGNESIS
+695 RSRSGNESLS

-733 AQNNLTASRR
+733 AQNNLSAARR

-749 TNDSEPDQDRRKQQK
+749 TNDSDPDQDRRRQQK
-764 SKAAP
+764 SKVAP
-769 VPPATKKPIPSSDS
+769 VPTIPKKSMPSSDS
-783 DGREKQRRKS
+783 DAREKQRRKS
-793 DTKSPS
+793 ETKTSA
-799 SKVVGAAPK
+799 KAVTTAPK
-808 KIPSDSHTPDTDGSE
+808 KIPSDSHTPDTDGSD

-832 QRLRKNSSTE
+832 QRQRKNSSTE

-853 AKKPEPEQIVNGLLE
+853 AKITNPEQVVNGLLE
-868 FRTISPTKSDSD
+868 FRTISPAKSDSD

-897 RSEVEYDHTDIPEH
+897 RSEVDYDHTDIPEH

-919 TPDREWECEF
+919 APDREWECEF

-956 ARSES
+956 SRADGDL
-961 EPHTRSPPPDVVQET
+961 HTSSPPPDVVQET

-993 NGKPPGETKK
+993 NGKPQAEPKK

-1021 VVKSFSDGLKQETV
+1021 VVKSNTEGRREVLNDFERSTV
-1035 EIPTDE
+1035 KAM
-1041 TDHVEKRIVKEK
+1041 VEVQPNLPPEVDNIEKKVAKER

-1067 EVRAMPATAE
+1067 KNTDTEAVEVERS
-1077 ETLRVRASIGTSPP
+1077 RSRASIGTSPP

-1111 TQHQSVDKSD
+1111 TQQQSVDKPD
-1121 SEPPQEQ
+1121 GEATPEQ
-1128 TQTTSALYKRSYSLA
+1128 TFTTSALYKRSYSLA
-1143 TPQLLQVERPASRNS
+1143 APQLLEVERPASRNS

-1182 SRYHANQALHQTS
+1182 ARYHANQALNQTS
-1195 HPSQPSAPSHRYGQ
+1195 HPTQSSTSHGYGQ
-1209 QQDESLS
+1209 QQDDSLS

-1229 ATQTLGATGRP
+1229 ANQTLGATGRS

-1252 NDLRHIDSKAPVK
+1252 NDLRHIDAKSSAKVNPPPV
-1265 ITTLPAGSGQPKK
+1265 GSGNVPPKQP
-1278 PMVTMQSKA
+1278 MQPTT
-1287 MDDHQDP
+1287 MDDHQYP
-1294 EDAVPQ
+1294 EEMPP
-1300 LAREQSKEMQNGTT
+1300 RKEKSIDLQNGAAV
-1314 TKEEPSEMTLLLREA
+1314 KEEPSEMTLLLREA
-1329 ERYQFTA
+1329 ERYHFTA

-1352 QWLRSNWNK
+1352 QWLRSNWSK

-1437 HGNLELAL
+1437 HGNLELAM

-1458 RIWGPPSGADNDS
+1458 RIWGPPNGADNDS

-1502 LLGVGSASEKP
+1502 LLGVGTMDQEKQPQEP
-1513 EQAPEQDLQSAKED
+1513 EVPSRTEHTEKED
-1527 IEPELQELTEH
+1527 TEPELQELSEL
-1538 ENTAPATSS
+1538 ENTPAVSL
-1547 PPPEEDPREEVCEER
+1547 PDEEQREEVCEVQ
-1562 ATSASNTEILKDIEA
+1562 ATTTSNTEILKDIEA

-1583 RKQESTNGTVLR
+1583 RKQESSNGTVLR

-1605 DAEPSSRSP
+1605 DGEHSSRSP
-1614 SATSIRSQASDQ
+1614 SATSIR
-1626 RIMSKSP
+1626 
-1633 IPVRAN
+1633 
-1639 SKPTPNHSPNPD
+1639 
-1651 RTIEDDVR
+1651 
-1659 DFVQENI
+1659 
-1666 QDILPNLVQQVRQEL
+1666 
-1681 DAVKVNLRTKPKSLE
+1681 
-1696 DDIRE
+1696 
-1701 TLMRAEYTENDYS
+1701 
-1714 NIHYFPF
+1714 
-1721 DKTDDTPVV
+1721 
-1730 FPERQPPTKV
+1730 
-1740 KTQQSSAPDEM
+1740 
-1751 DEYANIQK
+1751 
-1759 FLERAIRNEKTTT
+1759 
-1772 VFDQMKRSS
+1772 
-1781 YLIDSSSDE
+1781 
-1790 ARQTAEST
+1790 
-1798 DYYDLVSINEK
+1798 
-1809 LMHLFTKAPS
+1809 
-1819 KELQP
+1819 
-1824 VQQIET
+1824 
-1830 EAKNSSNEE
+1830 
-1839 RHASPHL
+1839 
-1846 VKNHASLA
+1846 
-1854 NDQEELPQQAAQE
+1854 
-1867 LTPPAEIAAE
+1867 
-1877 KKGVKKRRGSRIPVN
+1877 
-1892 KNNYL
+1892 
-1897 YRRPVKSSSES
+1897 
-1908 DFEVLVT
+1908 
-1915 NSKPIQASM
+1915 
-1924 VAIDHV
+1924 
-1930 AELRHVVDNI
+1930 
-1940 ERIEHAIEVGDE
+1940 
-1952 VGEGE
+1952 
-1957 DPEDFEIINEP
+1957 
-1968 IYINLPPKRDSSEA
+1968 
-1982 DNVVEP
+1982 
-1988 QQVVMHEPDSIAG
+1988 
-2001 AITDSSAVIDSV
+2001 
-2013 REEPK
+2013 
-2018 QLAVKD
+2018 
-2024 PVLES
+2024 
-2029 PNTAEEAPQQT
+2029 
-2040 INTDAVVISAP
+2040 
-2051 TVEEPK
+2051 
-2057 TQDSTSVVPS
+2057 
-2067 MVEEPPLQPSEP
+2067 
-2079 AITAVI
+2079 
-2085 QPVVE
+2085 
-2090 EPAKVEPQD
+2090 
-2099 LSLSSSNMSQ
+2099 
-2109 DQPIKTNAAEEI
+2109 
-2121 QPVAEA
+2121 
-2127 SISDIKAPNLP
+2127 
-2138 EQPQSEVIQ
+2138 
-2147 VEKTLVE
+2147 
-2154 ETPANPTTVIEP
+2154 
-2166 QPTASAPVTNDPVPD
+2166 
-2181 TSSILSED
+2181 
-2189 NEEEDVIRHSSK
+2189 
-2201 LANNLSELVLDT
+2201 
-2213 KRLIQQMKDEINSDI
+2213 
-2228 ATFNEDDAAYGEE
+2228 
-2241 YYEDE
+2241 
-2246 YEDEWE
+2246 
-2252 GEEEEEEE
+2252 
-2260 EEEWDSNEEYD
+2260 
-2271 VDENGDFYE
+2271 
-2280 YEDDDDDGSVM
+2280 
-2291 FSEMTIIDSAN
+2291 
-2302 GKSRSVE
+2302 
-2309 QPPNEVIPVQEPPQ
+2309 
-2323 MILPIINMA
+2323 
-2332 VVRENERNSASEV
+2332 
-2345 SDLPLDS
+2345 
-2352 DFNDAMSVIEQSV
+2352 
-2365 GELRNML
+2365 
-2372 HLTEQALGPL
+2372 
-2382 ELASSLHH
+2382 
-2390 ASSVETL
+2390 
-2397 QNSPEQSEIS
+2397 
-2407 EITLVPEI
+2407 
-2415 HNTTAGEESSDR
+2415 
-2427 TLVADENLP
+2427 
-2436 MTMKDVQ
+2436 
-2443 TLMNAK
+2443 
-2449 AVIGGFIKIVQQI
+2449 
-2462 EQTGEE
+2462 
-2468 RAMQEHVSL
+2468 
-2477 PEESPMVI
+2477 
-2485 YDSVKTSSTE
+2485 
-2495 TTDNKPPSVIER
+2495 
-2507 NAVNGTNAILE
+2507 
-2518 EPIGTTDET
+2518 
-2527 QEQANAEA
+2527 
-2535 SVFSAGPH
+2535 
-2543 NQMETAG
+2543 
-2550 SNSTEAP
+2550 
-2557 ITQAVE
+2557 
-2563 DTARNP
+2563 
-2569 QLPTVT
+2569 
-2575 QGPVTPP
+2575 
-2582 QPQDVP
+2582 
-2588 EDVKLNQSLVNPAA
+2588 
-2602 PRTLSAEE
+2602 
-2610 HPVTDVI
+2610 
-2617 NTQDHTNVSNETQSS
+2617 
-2632 PIVAPDESQNI
+2632 
-2643 LSNQHAAPEYVNA
+2643 
-2656 NALELAE
+2656 
-2663 ANGPSSAIPDYAT
+2663 
-2676 VFKAGAKLQVIEP
+2676 
-2689 AVEAA
+2689 
-2694 DTTNQNPDNQD
+2694 
-2705 PITNRESEQT
+2705 
-2715 PGTAAEALETQRST
+2715 
-2729 SNESEITSVASQ
+2729 
-2741 GTSVLPIKEEP
+2741 
-2752 NVGERTAP
+2752 
-2760 EAVDSSATSSQEPH
+2760 
-2774 VTEETPAADVAERV
+2774 
-2788 VSNSQTE
+2788 
-2795 NTISTTVPET
+2795 
-2805 THKQQDP
+2805 
-2812 EDPANSSKTN
+2812 
-2822 TPVTDDHH
+2822 
-2830 TEAPITTASIAE
+2830 
-2842 QPSSELNTTHLLNGH
+2842 
-2857 APDNR
+2857 
-2862 TQSRASSEE
+2862 
-2871 PSSSFVEIQPSQVIV
+2871 
-2886 HTPQTETLP
+2886 
-2895 PQVVPLEAPPRTTN
+2895 
-2909 IYQNVDIHPPAST
+2909 
-2922 TTTTPATTP
+2922 
-2931 IKSPPTRSKSKAPK
+2931 
-2945 LTVKVA
+2945 
-2951 SAATSQSEDGASP
+2951 SQSEDGASP

-2972 QKANAKASKTKLES
+2972 QKANAKATASKTKTDS
-2986 KKKSTTTTTTA
+2986 KKKSASTT
-2997 NASSPTAD
+2997 SPTAD
-3005 STGRRPS
+3005 SNGRRPS
-3012 LTRKKS
+3012 ITRKKS
-3018 IGGGV
+3018 IGGV

-3064 KAFTARASATPPA
+3064 KAFTARSSATPSA
-3077 STSKAATPASEE
+3077 SGSKAATPASEE
-3089 ASTSSA
+3089 ASTSA

-3101 SEPMPGSSR
+3101 SEATEPMPGTSR
-3110 DTTYMCEKLLK
+3110 DPTYMCEKLLK

-3161 EPNSDPPEVQ
+3161 EPNSEPPEIQ
-3171 AKQLLE
+3171 AQQLL
-3177 DGLVQTQAQAELAV
+3177 DNGLVHTLAQAELAV

-3206 ATQCHTIDEARDLL
+3206 STQCHTIDEAKDLL

-3228 GVFPMNEI
+3228 GIFPMNEI

-3243 HTCCLECAKEYFTQE
+3243 HTCCFECAKEYFTQE

-3274 PDLNGPDVTEDDV
+3274 PDLNGADVTEDDV

-3370 DKFAEW
+3370 EKFTEW

-3525 PENHAGLC
+3525 PEKHAGLC

-3561 VQELRRRGIPLP
+3561 VQELRRRGIELP

>member
-1 MSNNRQSTTTQ
+1 M
-12 SNSMASSPSNRF
+12 PS
-24 RGRNMPAW
+24 W
-32 VTESSDRV
+32 VTESNDRV

-47 PINNDPEYEVIDV
+47 PVNNDPEYEVIDV

-89 LCGSVAPVVRCEQC
+89 LCGSVTPVVRCEQC

-132 PAAVSPA
+132 A
-139 PSMVKPPLPPKG
+139 PIPTPSTVKPPLPPKG
-151 EAGSSG
+151 DAGSSG

-178 GRKQDQQT
+178 GRKQQDQQVLIHVVDPFLLPKT
-186 QHGVCP
+186 IPTTVP
-192 QGQPEQ
+192 QGQPEQQ

-249 TVSKRSPSIGPNRSV
+249 TVSKRSPSIGPSRSV
-264 STTMEKIQS
+264 SSTMEKIQN

-309 SNTDLQSSATESSN
+309 SNTDLQ
-323 SFRNKPSGAFQHQQ
+323 R
-337 LQHQQHQQHQPIPS
+337 
-351 SQQLHSRWLNPPA
+351 
-364 PRIRSGSV
+364 
-372 ASGINLL
+372 
-379 SVPGA
+379 
-384 PNGPG
+384 
-389 AGYVHDLT
+389 
-397 SSPGN
+397 
-402 SNAPSVSP
+402 
-410 IQHSEFGDAM
+410 SEFGDTM
-420 PQMPSGP
+420 PTMPNGP
-427 RSLSTFNLHQPPP
+427 RSLSTSVFNLHQPPP

-480 NMSLNLPHGYP
+480 NMSLNLPPQHGYP

-498 PPAWGNA
+498 PPGWNA

-600 DEPELQPAQ
+600 DEPEPPTQ

-624 ERRPGAGSSARSL
+624 DRRGGGSSARSL
-637 IDYPVSRKIT
+637 IDYPVSRKVA

-656 ELTRDRFDKM
+656 ELVRDRFDKM
-666 SLSSPRKEP
+666 SLSSARKEP

-687 EGRRGASN
+687 EGRRAASN
-695 RSRSGNESIS
+695 RSRSGNESLS
-705 SPRKINSDSLTN
+705 SPRKINSDSMTN

-733 AQNNLTASRR
+733 AQNNLSASRR
-743 MTSDSH
+743 ITSDSH
-749 TNDSEPDQDRRKQQK
+749 TNDSEPDQERKRQQK
-764 SKAAP
+764 SKVAP
-769 VPPATKKPIPSSDS
+769 PPTPKKPIPSSDS

-793 DTKSPS
+793 DTKKSDS
-799 SKVVGAAPK
+799 GKVVSVAPK

-832 QRLRKNSSTE
+832 QRQRKNSSTE

-853 AKKPEPEQIVNGLLE
+853 SKAGTTEQVVNGLLE

-897 RSEVEYDHTDIPEH
+897 RSEADYDNGEQPEQ

-919 TPDREWECEF
+919 APDREWECEF

-950 GVVSGV
+950 GVVSGGTTTKQDMPD
-956 ARSES
+956 EH
-961 EPHTRSPPPDVVQET
+961 PRSPPPDVVLET

-1011 TEMDQVVGGE
+1011 TEMDQVVEGE
-1021 VVKSFSDGLKQETV
+1021 VGSMSKSDYGLNRPISSEKKQSVDSEQIAT
-1035 EIPTDE
+1035 
-1041 TDHVEKRIVKEK
+1041 HVEKKLPKEK

-1067 EVRAMPATAE
+1067 GVSHTASE
-1077 ETLRVRASIGTSPP
+1077 EEIIRPRASIGTSPP
-1091 PQDMSTQTYDSFE
+1091 PQDMS
-1104 QVRHEIA
+1104 
-1111 TQHQSVDKSD
+1111 
-1121 SEPPQEQ
+1121 
-1128 TQTTSALYKRSYSLA
+1128 
-1143 TPQLLQVERPASRNS
+1143 
-1158 ISSDTQSLPPSP
+1158 TQSLPPSP

-1182 SRYHANQALHQTS
+1182 SRYHANPALNQTS
-1195 HPSQPSAPSHRYGQ
+1195 AHHSTQSSSSSHRYGQ
-1209 QQDESLS
+1209 QQQDENLS

-1229 ATQTLGATGRP
+1229 ANQTLGAAGRA

-1252 NDLRHIDSKAPVK
+1252 NDLRRIDTMTQAKVLSK
-1265 ITTLPAGSGQPKK
+1265 Q
-1278 PMVTMQSKA
+1278 
-1287 MDDHQDP
+1287 MDDHQEP
-1294 EDAVPQ
+1294 EDIPQ
-1300 LAREQSKEMQNGTT
+1300 RMEQSTEMQNGSTH
-1314 TKEEPSEMTLLLREA
+1314 KEEPSEMTLLLRVKYKQFSLIYLSTNSRKRSTTQEA
-1329 ERYQFTA
+1329 ERYHFTA

-1352 QWLRSNWNK
+1352 QWLRNNWNK

-1386 TVEAREALKMHKGN
+1386 TAEAREALRMHKGN

-1445 VELSKTQL
+1445 IELSKTQL

-1458 RIWGPPSGADNDS
+1458 RIWGPPSGADNES
-1471 GNLLLHQA
+1471 GNLLLQQA

-1502 LLGVGSASEKP
+1502 LLGTGPSFHKT
-1513 EQAPEQDLQSAKED
+1513 EQPTAADLPSTIEETD
-1527 IEPELQELTEH
+1527 REEIEPEIQELTEH
-1538 ENTAPATSS
+1538 DNTTPATQSMS
-1547 PPPEEDPREEVCEER
+1547 EQDQHEEVCEEQS
-1562 ATSASNTEILKDIEA
+1562 TTTTSNTEILKDIEA

-1583 RKQESTNGTVLR
+1583 RKQESSNGTVLR

-1605 DAEPSSRSP
+1605 DNETNCRSA

-1633 IPVRAN
+1633 IPVRN
-1639 SKPTPNHSPNPD
+1639 GKQPDHQPDPNRS
-1651 RTIEDDVR
+1651 IEDDVR

-1681 DAVKVNLRTKPKSLE
+1681 DAVKVNLQTKPKSLE

-1701 TLMRAEYTENDYS
+1701 TLMRAEYSENDYS

-1721 DKTDDTPVV
+1721 DKTLEKPVL
-1730 FPERQPPTKV
+1730 FPERHQTSKVAVQPSV
-1740 KTQQSSAPDEM
+1740 SSET
-1751 DEYANIQK
+1751 DEYANIHK

-1781 YLIDSSSDE
+1781 YLVDSSSDE

-1809 LMHLFTKAPS
+1809 LMHLFTKPPS
-1819 KELQP
+1819 KESQP
-1824 VQQIET
+1824 EP
-1830 EAKNSSNEE
+1830 S
-1839 RHASPHL
+1839 
-1846 VKNHASLA
+1846 
-1854 NDQEELPQQAAQE
+1854 
-1867 LTPPAEIAAE
+1867 
-1877 KKGVKKRRGSRIPVN
+1877 
-1892 KNNYL
+1892 
-1897 YRRPVKSSSES
+1897 PVKSEPPTKDSLPEHLNN
-1908 DFEVLVT
+1908 VL
-1915 NSKPIQASM
+1915 
-1924 VAIDHV
+1924 
-1930 AELRHVVDNI
+1930 
-1940 ERIEHAIEVGDE
+1940 
-1952 VGEGE
+1952 
-1957 DPEDFEIINEP
+1957 
-1968 IYINLPPKRDSSEA
+1968 EA
-1982 DNVVEP
+1982 D
-1988 QQVVMHEPDSIAG
+1988 QQ
-2001 AITDSSAVIDSV
+2001 
-2013 REEPK
+2013 
-2018 QLAVKD
+2018 
-2024 PVLES
+2024 
-2029 PNTAEEAPQQT
+2029 
-2040 INTDAVVISAP
+2040 
-2051 TVEEPK
+2051 
-2057 TQDSTSVVPS
+2057 
-2067 MVEEPPLQPSEP
+2067 
-2079 AITAVI
+2079 
-2085 QPVVE
+2085 
-2090 EPAKVEPQD
+2090 
-2099 LSLSSSNMSQ
+2099 
-2109 DQPIKTNAAEEI
+2109 
-2121 QPVAEA
+2121 
-2127 SISDIKAPNLP
+2127 
-2138 EQPQSEVIQ
+2138 
-2147 VEKTLVE
+2147 
-2154 ETPANPTTVIEP
+2154 
-2166 QPTASAPVTNDPVPD
+2166 
-2181 TSSILSED
+2181 
-2189 NEEEDVIRHSSK
+2189 EDVLKHSSK

-2228 ATFNEDDAAYGEE
+2228 ATFNEDDAAYEE
-2241 YYEDE
+2241 DYYEDE

-2252 GEEEEEEE
+2252 GEEEE

-2302 GKSRSVE
+2302 GKLRDVE
-2309 QPPNEVIPVQEPPQ
+2309 QPHNEIIPVQEPPQ

-2332 VVRENERNSASEV
+2332 IVRENERNSASEV

-2382 ELASSLHH
+2382 DLAATPLHH

-2415 HNTTAGEESSDR
+2415 NNNTTAEESSEP

-2443 TLMNAK
+2443 TLINAK
-2449 AVIGGFIKIVQQI
+2449 AVII
-2462 EQTGEE
+2462 
-2468 RAMQEHVSL
+2468 
-2477 PEESPMVI
+2477 
-2485 YDSVKTSSTE
+2485 
-2495 TTDNKPPSVIER
+2495 
-2507 NAVNGTNAILE
+2507 
-2518 EPIGTTDET
+2518 
-2527 QEQANAEA
+2527 
-2535 SVFSAGPH
+2535 
-2543 NQMETAG
+2543 
-2550 SNSTEAP
+2550 
-2557 ITQAVE
+2557 
-2563 DTARNP
+2563 
-2569 QLPTVT
+2569 
-2575 QGPVTPP
+2575 
-2582 QPQDVP
+2582 
-2588 EDVKLNQSLVNPAA
+2588 
-2602 PRTLSAEE
+2602 
-2610 HPVTDVI
+2610 
-2617 NTQDHTNVSNETQSS
+2617 
-2632 PIVAPDESQNI
+2632 
-2643 LSNQHAAPEYVNA
+2643 HA
-2656 NALELAE
+2656 
-2663 ANGPSSAIPDYAT
+2663 
-2676 VFKAGAKLQVIEP
+2676 
-2689 AVEAA
+2689 
-2694 DTTNQNPDNQD
+2694 
-2705 PITNRESEQT
+2705 
-2715 PGTAAEALETQRST
+2715 
-2729 SNESEITSVASQ
+2729 
-2741 GTSVLPIKEEP
+2741 
-2752 NVGERTAP
+2752 
-2760 EAVDSSATSSQEPH
+2760 
-2774 VTEETPAADVAERV
+2774 
-2788 VSNSQTE
+2788 
-2795 NTISTTVPET
+2795 
-2805 THKQQDP
+2805 
-2812 EDPANSSKTN
+2812 
-2822 TPVTDDHH
+2822 
-2830 TEAPITTASIAE
+2830 
-2842 QPSSELNTTHLLNGH
+2842 
-2857 APDNR
+2857 
-2862 TQSRASSEE
+2862 
-2871 PSSSFVEIQPSQVIV
+2871 
-2886 HTPQTETLP
+2886 PQTESQS
-2895 PQVVPLEAPPRTTN
+2895 QVVPPEAPPRTTN
-2909 IYQNVDIHPPAST
+2909 IYQNVDIQPSASTISSTAT
-2922 TTTTPATTP
+2922 TTTTTTATPTTTLV
-2931 IKSPPTRSKSKAPK
+2931 KSPPIRSKSKAPK
-2945 LTVKVA
+2945 LTVKVTNAA
-2951 SAATSQSEDGASP
+2951 SSQSEDGASP

-2972 QKANAKASKTKLES
+2972 QKTNAKATASKTKTES
-2986 KKKSTTTTTTA
+2986 KKKSTSTT
-2997 NASSPTAD
+2997 SPTVD
-3005 STGRRPS
+3005 SNGRRPS
-3012 LTRKKS
+3012 ITRKKS
-3018 IGGGV
+3018 IGGV

-3049 STSKVTPKPAKLVQP
+3049 STSKVSPKPAKLVQP
-3064 KAFTARASATPPA
+3064 KAFSARTSTTPTA
-3077 STSKAATPASEE
+3077 STSKASTPASEE
-3089 ASTSSA
+3089 AGTSA

-3101 SEPMPGSSR
+3101 NDANEPQPSSSR
-3110 DTTYMCEKLLK
+3110 DTTYLCEKLLK

-3161 EPNSDPPEVQ
+3161 EPNSEPPEVQ

-3177 DGLVQTQAQAELAV
+3177 DGLVQTLAQAELAV

-3206 ATQCHTIDEARDLL
+3206 STQCHTIDEAKDLL

-3302 DEEVHDLFQRKIRDR
+3302 DDEVHDLFQRKIRDR

-3370 DKFAEW
+3370 EKFAEW

-3440 SVSPYCA
+3440 NVSPYCA

-3471 QNLLLMNNVSFDT
+3471 QNLLLMNNVQFDI

-3493 LTNGEGAIMK
+3493 LANGESTIMK

-3533 RTHYVEYL
+3533 RPHYVEYL
-3541 VGTVSKAQIDPLP
+3541 SFLVTHNNIDPINL
-3554 ILDLTDC
+3554 LNADDLESI
-3561 VQELRRRGIPLP
+3561 VRRANKRMPPRPYGMVD
-3573 ERGPWDTDEIYREMC
+3573 GIYREYLL
-3588 QKLVKEKIPLDN
+3588 QVRANAKHDNPLR

>member
-1 MSNNRQSTTTQ
+1 
-12 SNSMASSPSNRF
+12 MASSPSNRF
-24 RGRNMPAW
+24 RSGRNMPSW

-47 PINNDPEYEVIDV
+47 PANNDPEYEVIDV

-132 PAAVSPA
+132 PAAVA
-139 PSMVKPPLPPKG
+139 PPTPSSTVKPPLPPKG
-151 EAGSSG
+151 DAGSSG

-186 QHGVCP
+186 IPTTVP

-264 STTMEKIQS
+264 SSTMEKIQN

-309 SNTDLQSSATESSN
+309 SNTDLQ
-323 SFRNKPSGAFQHQQ
+323 R
-337 LQHQQHQQHQPIPS
+337 
-351 SQQLHSRWLNPPA
+351 
-364 PRIRSGSV
+364 
-372 ASGINLL
+372 
-379 SVPGA
+379 
-384 PNGPG
+384 
-389 AGYVHDLT
+389 
-397 SSPGN
+397 
-402 SNAPSVSP
+402 
-410 IQHSEFGDAM
+410 SEFGDT
-420 PQMPSGP
+420 MPSMPNGP
-427 RSLSTFNLHQPPP
+427 RSLSTSVFNLHQPPP

-480 NMSLNLPHGYP
+480 NMSLNLPPQHGYP
-491 PQDPSGY
+491 PQDPAGY
-498 PPAWGNA
+498 PPGWTNT

-536 RAASPALSI
+536 RAASPALSV

-591 LNSTSSIDF
+591 LNSTSSMDF
-600 DEPELQPAQ
+600 DEPEPPAQ

-624 ERRPGAGSSARSL
+624 DRRGGGSSARSL
-637 IDYPVSRKIT
+637 IDYPVSRKVT
-647 APAARYDRE
+647 APPARYDRE
-656 ELTRDRFDKM
+656 ELVRDRFDK
-666 SLSSPRKEP
+666 LSVSSARKEP
-675 SDSFTNESDLEP
+675 SDSFTNDSDLEQ
-687 EGRRGASN
+687 EGRRVTSN
-695 RSRSGNESIS
+695 RSRSGNESLS
-705 SPRKINSDSLTN
+705 SPRKINSDSMTN

-733 AQNNLTASRR
+733 AQNNLAAARR
-743 MTSDSH
+743 ITSYSH
-749 TNDSEPDQDRRKQQK
+749 TNDSEPEQDRRRQQK
-764 SKAAP
+764 SKPAP
-769 VPPATKKPIPSSDS
+769 LPAPKKPIPSSDS

-793 DTKSPS
+793 DTKKSDS
-799 SKVVGAAPK
+799 GKVVAAAPK
-808 KIPSDSHTPDTDGSE
+808 KIPSDSHTPDTDGSD

-832 QRLRKNSSTE
+832 QRQRKHSSTE
-842 FIANESDEEKP
+842 FIANESDNERPEKV
-853 AKKPEPEQIVNGLLE
+853 VNGLLE

-880 EQRHLKT
+880 ELRHLKT

-897 RSEVEYDHTDIPEH
+897 RSEVEPDNGEVPEQ
-911 SPPPPAPV
+911 SPPPPALV
-919 TPDREWECEF
+919 APDREWECEF

-950 GVVSGV
+950 SAVGGG
-956 ARSES
+956 ATKQDSE
-961 EPHTRSPPPDVVQET
+961 TRSPPPDVVQEIEV

-983 LQIVPPQKPT
+983 LQIVPPQKPA

-1011 TEMDQVVGGE
+1011 TEMDQIIEGE
-1021 VVKSFSDGLKQETV
+1021 VVSKSCSDGISEGRNRSLTPEKKQSV
-1035 EIPTDE
+1035 DIQPSFDA
-1041 TDHVEKRIVKEK
+1041 DPVRVEKKVAKEK

-1067 EVRAMPATAE
+1067 GVGHSAAAGERP
-1077 ETLRVRASIGTSPP
+1077 RHRASIGTSPP

-1111 TQHQSVDKSD
+1111 TQSQHMPAN
-1121 SEPPQEQ
+1121 ETAQEQ
-1128 TQTTSALYKRSYSLA
+1128 NLTPSALYKRSYSLA
-1143 TPQLLQVERPASRNS
+1143 TPQLLEVERPASRNS
-1158 ISSDTQSLPPSP
+1158 ISSDTQ
-1170 HELSPQPGLQSS
+1170 
-1182 SRYHANQALHQTS
+1182 
-1195 HPSQPSAPSHRYGQ
+1195 
-1209 QQDESLS
+1209 
-1216 YLDRAIHQIIQTA
+1216 
-1229 ATQTLGATGRP
+1229 
-1240 AAVPEENMYRTF
+1240 
-1252 NDLRHIDSKAPVK
+1252 
-1265 ITTLPAGSGQPKK
+1265 
-1278 PMVTMQSKA
+1278 QSKT

-1294 EDAVPQ
+1294 EDMPQ
-1300 LAREQSKEMQNGTT
+1300 GTEQLTEMQNGSTS
-1314 TKEEPSEMTLLLREA
+1314 KEEPSEMTLLLREA
-1329 ERYQFTA
+1329 ERYHFTA

-1386 TVEAREALKMHKGN
+1386 TVEAREALRMHKGN

-1437 HGNLELAL
+1437 HGNLELATI
-1445 VELSKTQL
+1445 ELSKTQL

-1471 GNLLLHQA
+1471 GNLLLQQA

-1502 LLGVGSASEKP
+1502 LLGTGPSEKVMQP
-1513 EQAPEQDLQSAKED
+1513 SEPELPSAMEQADREE
-1527 IEPELQELTEH
+1527 IEPEIQQLTEH
-1538 ENTAPATSS
+1538 ENTKAPTPSL
-1547 PPPEEDPREEVCEER
+1547 PEEDHLEEVCE
-1562 ATSASNTEILKDIEA
+1562 AQSTTTTSNTEILKDIEA

-1583 RKQESTNGTVLR
+1583 RKQESSNGTVLR

-1605 DAEPSSRSP
+1605 DAEPNSRSP

-1633 IPVRAN
+1633 IPVRN
-1639 SKPTPNHSPNPD
+1639 GKQPDHLPDPNRS
-1651 RTIEDDVR
+1651 IEDDVR

-1681 DAVKVNLRTKPKSLE
+1681 DAVKVNLQTKPKSLE

-1701 TLMRAEYTENDYS
+1701 TLMRAEYSENDYS

-1721 DKTDDTPVV
+1721 DKTPEPPVH
-1730 FPERQPPTKV
+1730 FPERQQTSKV
-1740 KTQQSSAPDEM
+1740 SVQPSVANDT

-1772 VFDQMKRSS
+1772 VFDQMKRSN

-1809 LMHLFTKAPS
+1809 LMHLFTKTPS
-1819 KELQP
+1819 KESQP
-1824 VQQIET
+1824 VQQHEEASKTSHPEGSSSTTKVQSHDQTAT
-1830 EAKNSSNEE
+1830 EEATRTPQGPEE
-1839 RHASPHL
+1839 PIPQESP
-1846 VKNHASLA
+1846 
-1854 NDQEELPQQAAQE
+1854 QM
-1867 LTPPAEIAAE
+1867 E

-1908 DFEVLVT
+1908 DFEVLAT
-1915 NSKPIQASM
+1915 NAKQNQSSIA
-1924 VAIDHV
+1924 AIDHV
-1930 AELRHVVDNI
+1930 EEMRHVVENI
-1940 ERIEHAIEVGDE
+1940 ERIEQTMDVEDAPEDE
-1952 VGEGE
+1952 
-1957 DPEDFEIINEP
+1957 DDQEDFELIDEP
-1968 IYINLPPKRDSSEA
+1968 IYINLPPKKESEA
-1982 DNVVEP
+1982 ENVEQLKEVEDTTTMPQQASPVAESTTFVEP
-1988 QQVVMHEPDSIAG
+1988 IKDHHTESVMQDLTQDISTPQV
-2001 AITDSSAVIDSV
+2001 
-2013 REEPK
+2013 
-2018 QLAVKD
+2018 L
-2024 PVLES
+2024 
-2029 PNTAEEAPQQT
+2029 PQQSVEA
-2040 INTDAVVISAP
+2040 TDAVNQPILEEQKLQDSTPAISNTIQEPPIQPVESNTAAASIAHV
-2051 TVEEPK
+2051 VEEPK
-2057 TQDSTSVVPS
+2057 PIQPQDSASQASNENQQQPIPAPS
-2067 MVEEPPLQPSEP
+2067 AEENIQTHELP
-2079 AITAVI
+2079 ITA
-2085 QPVVE
+2085 
-2090 EPAKVEPQD
+2090 
-2099 LSLSSSNMSQ
+2099 SNE
-2109 DQPIKTNAAEEI
+2109 TNGHVQE
-2121 QPVAEA
+2121 
-2127 SISDIKAPNLP
+2127 
-2138 EQPQSEVIQ
+2138 
-2147 VEKTLVE
+2147 
-2154 ETPANPTTVIEP
+2154 EP
-2166 QPTASAPVTNDPVPD
+2166 QPTVIAETPVVASETIASSSAPNESIAVKSEPPTNDSLPD
-2181 TSSILSED
+2181 NSNNISEAD
-2189 NEEEDVIRHSSK
+2189 QQDDVISHSSK

-2228 ATFNEDDAAYGEE
+2228 ATFNEDDAAYEE
-2241 YYEDE
+2241 DYYEDE

-2252 GEEEEEEE
+2252 GEEE

-2291 FSEMTIIDSAN
+2291 FSETIIDSA
-2302 GKSRSVE
+2302 KSRDAE
-2309 QPPNEVIPVQEPPQ
+2309 QPPNEMIPVQEPPQ
-2323 MILPIINMA
+2323 MIMPMINMA
-2332 VVRENERNSASEV
+2332 IVRENERNSASEV

-2372 HLTEQALGPL
+2372 HLTEEALGPL
-2382 ELASSLHH
+2382 DLANPLHH

-2407 EITLVPEI
+2407 EITLVPEY
-2415 HNTTAGEESSDR
+2415 HNTTAEESSEP
-2427 TLVADENLP
+2427 TLVADENVPL
-2436 MTMKDVQ
+2436 TMKDVQ

-2449 AVIGGFIKIVQQI
+2449 AVIGGFIKNVQKI
-2462 EQTGEE
+2462 EQTVEE
-2468 RAMQEHVSL
+2468 QLQDNAL
-2477 PEESPMVI
+2477 PIEESPIVI

-2507 NAVNGTNAILE
+2507 NVPNGTAAILE
-2518 EPIGTTDET
+2518 EPVNTIDET
-2527 QEQANAEA
+2527 VVNSSTGVMHSNINSAVQAENLEGVVHMSDGTEA
-2535 SVFSAGPH
+2535 SQPAASSPHQPLLSEDNSSVVSSVPLSKASVQEPILTDAPTTHGQLSNGVNGNMATTNEAGH
-2543 NQMETAG
+2543 V
-2550 SNSTEAP
+2550 TEE
-2557 ITQAVE
+2557 ITQEGGLGILASSTSHA
-2563 DTARNP
+2563 DS
-2569 QLPTVT
+2569 Q
-2575 QGPVTPP
+2575 PVQATP
-2582 QPQDVP
+2582 
-2588 EDVKLNQSLVNPAA
+2588 N
-2602 PRTLSAEE
+2602 
-2610 HPVTDVI
+2610 
-2617 NTQDHTNVSNETQSS
+2617 
-2632 PIVAPDESQNI
+2632 SQNI
-2643 LSNQHAAPEYVNA
+2643 SVNNSAIPEYVNA
-2656 NALELAE
+2656 DALQSIHG
-2663 ANGPSSAIPDYAT
+2663 NGSGAPIPEYAT
-2676 VFKAGAKLQVIEP
+2676 VFKASSKLQEIE
-2689 AVEAA
+2689 
-2694 DTTNQNPDNQD
+2694 TTNDLTQQPPASIGTTLNTSSEHPATSQEEAGLVNGTELRVTITEDASVPATSESYTVEQPREATVNSQELQVSVESAIDDHLDHLASESLKMTNDITQTTLQSIQPESTQNQLG
-2705 PITNRESEQT
+2705 
-2715 PGTAAEALETQRST
+2715 PGDLANT
-2729 SNESEITSVASQ
+2729 SNNPIPMTDGDVQS
-2741 GTSVLPIKEEP
+2741 LPHQSTTTNVTTEQQPPEP
-2752 NVGERTAP
+2752 N
-2760 EAVDSSATSSQEPH
+2760 
-2774 VTEETPAADVAERV
+2774 
-2788 VSNSQTE
+2788 
-2795 NTISTTVPET
+2795 
-2805 THKQQDP
+2805 
-2812 EDPANSSKTN
+2812 ANN
-2822 TPVTDDHH
+2822 LPNGN
-2830 TEAPITTASIAE
+2830 ASD
-2842 QPSSELNTTHLLNGH
+2842 GH
-2857 APDNR
+2857 R

-2871 PSSSFVEIQPSQVIV
+2871 PSSSFVEIQPSQVII
-2886 HTPQTETLP
+2886 HTPQTETQ
-2895 PQVVPLEAPPRTTN
+2895 PQVVPPEAPPRTTN
-2909 IYQNVDIHPPAST
+2909 IYQNVDLHPSASSISPTATTITTTST
-2922 TTTTPATTP
+2922 TTTTTTTP
-2931 IKSPPTRSKSKAPK
+2931 MKSPPTRSKSKASK
-2945 LTVKVA
+2945 LTVKVTNAA
-2951 SAATSQSEDGASP
+2951 SSQSEDGASP

-2972 QKANAKASKTKLES
+2972 QKANAKATASKTKTES
-2986 KKKSTTTTTTA
+2986 KKKSTSTT
-2997 NASSPTAD
+2997 SSPTAD
-3005 STGRRPS
+3005 TNGRRPS
-3012 LTRKKS
+3012 VTRKKS
-3018 IGGGV
+3018 IGGV

-3049 STSKVTPKPAKLVQP
+3049 STSKVAPKPAKLVQP
-3064 KAFTARASATPPA
+3064 KAFTARSSTTPTA
-3077 STSKAATPASEE
+3077 STSKASTPASED
-3089 ASTSSA
+3089 ASTSA
-3095 RSTPGP
+3095 RSTPGLNDAN
-3101 SEPMPGSSR
+3101 EPQPGSSR
-3110 DTTYMCEKLLK
+3110 DTTYMCEKLMK

-3135 TDDEDESRMT
+3135 TDDEDESHMT
-3145 ITESERTII
+3145 VTESERTII

-3161 EPNSDPPEVQ
+3161 EPNNEPPEVQ
-3171 AKQLLE
+3171 AKQLME
-3177 DGLVQTQAQAELAV
+3177 DGLVQTLAQAELAV

-3196 RYARDNAIWA
+3196 RYAKDNAIWA
-3206 ATQCHTIDEARDLL
+3206 ATQCHTIDDAKDLL

-3236 VSMLKCT
+3236 ISMLKCT
-3243 HTCCLECAKEYFTQE
+3243 HTCCFECAKEYFTQE

-3274 PDLNGPDVTEDDV
+3274 PDLNGPEVTEDDV

-3358 KPWESQHEGLTC
+3358 KAWEAQHEGLTC
-3370 DKFAEW
+3370 EKFAEW

-3493 LTNGEGAIMK
+3493 LANGESTSMK

-3525 PENHAGLC
+3525 PEKHAGLC

-3588 QKLVKEKIPLDN
+3588 QKLVKDKIPLDN

>member
-1 MSNNRQSTTTQ
+1 
-12 SNSMASSPSNRF
+12 
-24 RGRNMPAW
+24 
-32 VTESSDRV
+32 
-40 GPPPPPP
+40 PPPPPA
-47 PINNDPEYEVIDV
+47 NNDPEYEVIDV

-74 LKSPDIKRLTVMKCD
+74 LKSPGTHSRCD

-117 RHPKRQTHVRKPIEP
+117 RHPKRQTHVRKVREKHRAPT
-132 PAAVSPA
+132 AAPCC
-139 PSMVKPPLPPKG
+139 PG
-151 EAGSSG
+151 DAGSSG

-165 KRPGS
+165 KRPG
-170 FHFPSPMF
+170 
-178 GRKQDQQT
+178 R
-186 QHGVCP
+186 
-192 QGQPEQ
+192 QPE

-234 DPPENKIHSSNSSLD
+234 DPPEICPNASKKRASNNPFSRFPASNSSLD

-264 STTMEKIQS
+264 SSTMEKIQN

-309 SNTDLQSSATESSN
+309 
-323 SFRNKPSGAFQHQQ
+323 
-337 LQHQQHQQHQPIPS
+337 
-351 SQQLHSRWLNPPA
+351 
-364 PRIRSGSV
+364 V

-379 SVPGA
+379 SVPGT

-389 AGYVHDLT
+389 SGFGHNFAP
-397 SSPGN
+397 PGN

-410 IQHSEFGDAM
+410 IQRSEFGDT
-420 PQMPSGP
+420 MPSMPNGP
-427 RSLSTFNLHQPPP
+427 RSLSTSVFNLHQPPP

-446 GFNPLHQAQ
+446 GFNPLHQVRRSLQDLSCLLPTMYSVLSLTQAQ

-480 NMSLNLPHGYP
+480 NMSLNLPPQHGYP
-491 PQDPSGY
+491 PQDPAGY
-498 PPAWGNA
+498 PPGWTNT

-512 PMGMM
+512 PPMGMM

-536 RAASPALSI
+536 RAASPALSV

-573 DGFHRSRGRGG
+573 DG
-584 DRRRRER
+584 
-591 LNSTSSIDF
+591 
-600 DEPELQPAQ
+600 
-609 SFVRASSVKHSRFNR
+609 
-624 ERRPGAGSSARSL
+624 
-637 IDYPVSRKIT
+637 
-647 APAARYDRE
+647 
-656 ELTRDRFDKM
+656 
-666 SLSSPRKEP
+666 
-675 SDSFTNESDLEP
+675 
-687 EGRRGASN
+687 
-695 RSRSGNESIS
+695 
-705 SPRKINSDSLTN
+705 SPRKINSDSMTN

-733 AQNNLTASRR
+733 AQNNLAAARR
-743 MTSDSH
+743 ITSDSH
-749 TNDSEPDQDRRKQQK
+749 TNDSEPEQDRRRQQK
-764 SKAAP
+764 SKPAP
-769 VPPATKKPIPSSDS
+769 LPTPKKPIPSSDS

-793 DTKSPS
+793 ETKKSDS
-799 SKVVGAAPK
+799 GKVVAAAPK
-808 KIPSDSHTPDTDGSE
+808 KIPSDSHTPDTDGSD

-832 QRLRKNSSTE
+832 QRQRKHSSTE
-842 FIANESDEEKP
+842 FIANESDNERPEKV
-853 AKKPEPEQIVNGLLE
+853 VNGLLE

-897 RSEVEYDHTDIPEH
+897 RSEVEPDNGVPEQ
-911 SPPPPAPV
+911 SPPPPALV
-919 TPDREWECEF
+919 APDREWECEF

-950 GVVSGV
+950 SAVGGG
-956 ARSES
+956 ATKQDSES
-961 EPHTRSPPPDVVQET
+961 RSPPPDVVQEA

-983 LQIVPPQKPT
+983 LQIVPPQKT
-993 NGKPPGETKK
+993 ANGKPPGETKK
-1003 KDVDDEMD
+1003 KGRIRKISFWPGTKAKYVNRTVSLLVFSLVLDVDDEMD
-1011 TEMDQVVGGE
+1011 TEMDQIVEGE
-1021 VVKSFSDGLKQETV
+1021 VVSKSCSDGSSEGLNRSLTPKKKESV
-1035 EIPTDE
+1035 EIQPRLDA
-1041 TDHVEKRIVKEK
+1041 DPVHVEKKVAKEK

-1067 EVRAMPATAE
+1067 GVGHSAAGGERP
-1077 ETLRVRASIGTSPP
+1077 RHRASIGTSPP
-1091 PQDMSTQTYDSFE
+1091 PQDMCVMKLPNKVNALINRPMKRPRSRTSRLQHFTSDRIRSPHRNCSKLNALP
-1104 QVRHEIA
+1104 VA
-1111 TQHQSVDKSD
+1111 TASLVIRRYGIG
-1121 SEPPQEQ
+1121 EG
-1128 TQTTSALYKRSYSLA
+1128 KRNLNDTPLKHKKKPNESL
-1143 TPQLLQVERPASRNS
+1143 PDASRMMIMHRCTLS
-1158 ISSDTQSLPPSP
+1158 RRTSLFHPE
-1170 HELSPQPGLQSS
+1170 H
-1182 SRYHANQALHQTS
+1182 YH
-1195 HPSQPSAPSHRYGQ
+1195 
-1209 QQDESLS
+1209 
-1216 YLDRAIHQIIQTA
+1216 
-1229 ATQTLGATGRP
+1229 
-1240 AAVPEENMYRTF
+1240 
-1252 NDLRHIDSKAPVK
+1252 
-1265 ITTLPAGSGQPKK
+1265 
-1278 PMVTMQSKA
+1278 
-1287 MDDHQDP
+1287 
-1294 EDAVPQ
+1294 
-1300 LAREQSKEMQNGTT
+1300 
-1314 TKEEPSEMTLLLREA
+1314 
-1329 ERYQFTA
+1329 FTA

-1386 TVEAREALKMHKGN
+1386 TVEAREALRMHKGN

-1437 HGNLELAL
+1437 HGNLELATI
-1445 VELSKTQL
+1445 ELSKTQL

-1471 GNLLLHQA
+1471 GNLLLQQA
-1479 LQEDRTGISSEIQ
+1479 LQEDRTGIT
-1492 QFISAHVEQE
+1492 
-1502 LLGVGSASEKP
+1502 
-1513 EQAPEQDLQSAKED
+1513 DRED
-1527 IEPELQELTEH
+1527 IEPEIQQLTEH
-1538 ENTAPATSS
+1538 ENTKVPTPSV
-1547 PPPEEDPREEVCEER
+1547 PEEDHLEEVCE
-1562 ATSASNTEILKDIEA
+1562 AQSSTTTSNTEILKDIEA

-1583 RKQESTNGTVLR
+1583 RKQESSNGTVLR

-1605 DAEPSSRSP
+1605 DAEPNSRSP

-1633 IPVRAN
+1633 IPVRN
-1639 SKPTPNHSPNPD
+1639 GKLPDHLPDPNRS
-1651 RTIEDDVR
+1651 IEDDVR

-1681 DAVKVNLRTKPKSLE
+1681 DAVKVNLQTKPKSLE

-1701 TLMRAEYTENDYS
+1701 TLMRAEYSENDYS

-1721 DKTDDTPVV
+1721 DKTPEPPVH
-1730 FPERQPPTKV
+1730 FPERQQMSKV
-1740 KTQQSSAPDEM
+1740 SVQPSAVHET

-1772 VFDQMKRSS
+1772 VFDQMKRSN

-1809 LMHLFTKAPS
+1809 LMHLFTKTPS
-1819 KELQP
+1819 KESQP
-1824 VQQIET
+1824 VQQHEVASKTSQPEGSPSTTKVQSLVQTAT
-1830 EAKNSSNEE
+1830 EEATRTPQGPEE
-1839 RHASPHL
+1839 PIPHESP
-1846 VKNHASLA
+1846 
-1854 NDQEELPQQAAQE
+1854 QM
-1867 LTPPAEIAAE
+1867 E

-1908 DFEVLVT
+1908 DFEVLAT
-1915 NSKPIQASM
+1915 NAKQNQSSIA
-1924 VAIDHV
+1924 AIDHV
-1930 AELRHVVDNI
+1930 EEMRHVVENI
-1940 ERIEHAIEVGDE
+1940 ERIEQTMDVEDAPEDE
-1952 VGEGE
+1952 
-1957 DPEDFEIINEP
+1957 DDQEDFELVDEP
-1968 IYINLPPKRDSSEA
+1968 IYINLPPKKESEA
-1982 DNVVEP
+1982 ENVEQLEEVEDSTTMPQQASPVGESTTFVEP
-1988 QQVVMHEPDSIAG
+1988 IKDHHTES
-2001 AITDSSAVIDSV
+2001 VIQDLTQDISTPQ
-2013 REEPK
+2013 E
-2018 QLAVKD
+2018 L
-2024 PVLES
+2024 
-2029 PNTAEEAPQQT
+2029 PQQSLEA
-2040 INTDAVVISAP
+2040 TDAVNEPIVEEQKLQDSAP
-2051 TVEEPK
+2051 AISNTTQEPPIQPVESNTAAASIAHVVEEPK
-2057 TQDSTSVVPS
+2057 P
-2067 MVEEPPLQPSEP
+2067 
-2079 AITAVI
+2079 IH
-2085 QPVVE
+2085 
-2090 EPAKVEPQD
+2090 
-2099 LSLSSSNMSQ
+2099 SQ
-2109 DQPIKTNAAEEI
+2109 DPAPQASNENQQQPLPAPSAEENI
-2121 QPVAEA
+2121 QTNE
-2127 SISDIKAPNLP
+2127 LP
-2138 EQPQSEVIQ
+2138 ITTSN
-2147 VEKTLVE
+2147 
-2154 ETPANPTTVIEP
+2154 ETNGHVQEEP
-2166 QPTASAPVTNDPVPD
+2166 QPTVIAETPVVASETIASSSAPNESTAVKSDPPTNDSLPD
-2181 TSSILSED
+2181 NSNNISEAD
-2189 NEEEDVIRHSSK
+2189 QQDDVISHSSK

-2228 ATFNEDDAAYGEE
+2228 ATFNEDDAAYEE
-2241 YYEDE
+2241 DYYEDE

-2252 GEEEEEEE
+2252 GKEE

-2291 FSEMTIIDSAN
+2291 FSEMTIIDSA
-2302 GKSRSVE
+2302 KSRDAE
-2309 QPPNEVIPVQEPPQ
+2309 QPPNEMIPVQAPPQ
-2323 MILPIINMA
+2323 MIMPMINMA
-2332 VVRENERNSASEV
+2332 IVRENERNSASEV

-2372 HLTEQALGPL
+2372 HLTEEALGPL
-2382 ELASSLHH
+2382 DLANPLHH

-2407 EITLVPEI
+2407 EITLVPEY
-2415 HNTTAGEESSDR
+2415 HNTTAEESIIHSNINS
-2427 TLVADENLP
+2427 TVQAENLEGVVHISGGTEASKP
-2436 MTMKDVQ
+2436 AASSRHQPLLSEDNSSVVSSVPLSKASVQ
-2443 TLMNAK
+2443 EPVLTD
-2449 AVIGGFIKIVQQI
+2449 
-2462 EQTGEE
+2462 T
-2468 RAMQEHVSL
+2468 
-2477 PEESPMVI
+2477 P
-2485 YDSVKTSSTE
+2485 
-2495 TTDNKPPSVIER
+2495 TTHDQLSNG
-2507 NAVNGTNAILE
+2507 VNGNMA
-2518 EPIGTTDET
+2518 
-2527 QEQANAEA
+2527 
-2535 SVFSAGPH
+2535 
-2543 NQMETAG
+2543 
-2550 SNSTEAP
+2550 
-2557 ITQAVE
+2557 
-2563 DTARNP
+2563 
-2569 QLPTVT
+2569 
-2575 QGPVTPP
+2575 
-2582 QPQDVP
+2582 
-2588 EDVKLNQSLVNPAA
+2588 
-2602 PRTLSAEE
+2602 
-2610 HPVTDVI
+2610 
-2617 NTQDHTNVSNETQSS
+2617 
-2632 PIVAPDESQNI
+2632 
-2643 LSNQHAAPEYVNA
+2643 
-2656 NALELAE
+2656 
-2663 ANGPSSAIPDYAT
+2663 
-2676 VFKAGAKLQVIEP
+2676 
-2689 AVEAA
+2689 
-2694 DTTNQNPDNQD
+2694 
-2705 PITNRESEQT
+2705 
-2715 PGTAAEALETQRST
+2715 T
-2729 SNESEITSVASQ
+2729 SNEA
-2741 GTSVLPIKEEP
+2741 G
-2752 NVGERTAP
+2752 
-2760 EAVDSSATSSQEPH
+2760 H
-2774 VTEETPAADVAERV
+2774 VT
-2788 VSNSQTE
+2788 
-2795 NTISTTVPET
+2795 
-2805 THKQQDP
+2805 
-2812 EDPANSSKTN
+2812 
-2822 TPVTDDHH
+2822 
-2830 TEAPITTASIAE
+2830 
-2842 QPSSELNTTHLLNGH
+2842 
-2857 APDNR
+2857 
-2862 TQSRASSEE
+2862 EE
-2871 PSSSFVEIQPSQVIV
+2871 PSSSFVEIQPSQVII
-2886 HTPQTETLP
+2886 HTPQTETQ
-2895 PQVVPLEAPPRTTN
+2895 PQVVPPEAPPRTTN
-2909 IYQNVDIHPPAST
+2909 IYQNVDLHPSASSISPTATTITTTST
-2922 TTTTPATTP
+2922 TTTSTTTP
-2931 IKSPPTRSKSKAPK
+2931 MKSPPTRSKSKAPK
-2945 LTVKVA
+2945 LTVKVTNAA
-2951 SAATSQSEDGASP
+2951 SSQSEDGASP

-2972 QKANAKASKTKLES
+2972 QKANAKATASKTKTES
-2986 KKKSTTTTTTA
+2986 KKKSTSTT
-2997 NASSPTAD
+2997 SSPTAD
-3005 STGRRPS
+3005 SNGRRPS
-3012 LTRKKS
+3012 VTRKKS
-3018 IGGGV
+3018 IGGV

-3049 STSKVTPKPAKLVQP
+3049 STSKVAPKPAKLVQP
-3064 KAFTARASATPPA
+3064 KAFTARSSTTPTA
-3077 STSKAATPASEE
+3077 STSKASTPASED
-3089 ASTSSA
+3089 AST
-3095 RSTPGP
+3095 
-3101 SEPMPGSSR
+3101 SR
-3110 DTTYMCEKLLK
+3110 DTTYMCEKLMK

-3135 TDDEDESRMT
+3135 TDDEDESHMT
-3145 ITESERTII
+3145 VTESERTII

-3161 EPNSDPPEVQ
+3161 EPNNEPPEVSCVRVQ
-3171 AKQLLE
+3171 AKQLME
-3177 DGLVQTQAQAELAV
+3177 DGLVQTLAQAELAV

-3196 RYARDNAIWA
+3196 RYAKDNAIWA
-3206 ATQCHTIDEARDLL
+3206 ATQCHTIDDAKDLL

-3236 VSMLKCT
+3236 ISMLKCT
-3243 HTCCLECAKEYFTQE
+3243 HTCCFECAKEYFTQE

-3274 PDLNGPDVTEDDV
+3274 PDLNGPEVTEDDV

-3358 KPWESQHEGLTC
+3358 KAWEAQHEGLTC
-3370 DKFAEW
+3370 EKFAEW

-3471 QNLLLMNNVSFDT
+3471 QNLLLMNNVPFDT

-3493 LTNGEGAIMK
+3493 LANGESTTMK

-3525 PENHAGLC
+3525 PEKHAGLC

-3588 QKLVKEKIPLDN
+3588 QKVRGCCCFMLTL

>member
-1 MSNNRQSTTTQ
+1 
-12 SNSMASSPSNRF
+12 MASSPSNRF
-24 RGRNMPAW
+24 RSGRNMPSW

-47 PINNDPEYEVIDV
+47 PVNNDPEYEVIDV

-132 PAAVSPA
+132 PAVVSPA
-139 PSMVKPPLPPKG
+139 PNMVKPPLPPKG

-186 QHGVCP
+186 IPTTVP

-198 QQQQKPPPP
+198 QQQQKPPQP

-249 TVSKRSPSIGPNRSV
+249 TVSKRSPSVGPRSV
-264 STTMEKIQS
+264 STTMEKIQN

-323 SFRNKPSGAFQHQQ
+323 SFRTKPTGAF
-337 LQHQQHQQHQPIPS
+337 QQHQQQQQQPFHAMPP
-351 SQQLHSRWLNPPA
+351 SQQVHSRWLNPPA

-379 SVPGA
+379 SVPGI

-389 AGYVHDLT
+389 TGYVQDLRT
-397 SSPGN
+397 PGN
-402 SNAPSVSP
+402 SNAPSISP
-410 IQHSEFGDAM
+410 TQHSEFGDPMQPM
-420 PQMPSGP
+420 PNGP
-427 RSLSTFNLHQPPP
+427 RSLSTSVFNLHQAPP

-480 NMSLNLPHGYP
+480 NMSLNLPAQHGYP
-491 PQDPSGY
+491 SQDPSGY
-498 PPAWGNA
+498 PPGWANA

-573 DGFHRSRGRGG
+573 DGFHRARGRGG

-591 LNSTSSIDF
+591 LNSTSSMDF
-600 DEPELQPAQ
+600 DEPEPPTQ

-624 ERRPGAGSSARSL
+624 ERRGGGSSARSL

-656 ELTRDRFDKM
+656 EMVRDRFDKM
-666 SLSSPRKEP
+666 ALSSPRKEP
-675 SDSFTNESDLEP
+675 SDSFTNESDVEP
-687 EGRRGASN
+687 EGRRAASN
-695 RSRSGNESIS
+695 RSRSGNESLS

-733 AQNNLTASRR
+733 AQNNLTAARR

-749 TNDSEPDQDRRKQQK
+749 TNDSEPDQDRRRQQK
-764 SKAAP
+764 TKVAP
-769 VPPATKKPIPSSDS
+769 VPTTKKPIPSSDS

-793 DTKSPS
+793 DTKPAG
-799 SKVVGAAPK
+799 KVVTSTPK

-832 QRLRKNSSTE
+832 QRQRKNSSTE
-842 FIANESDEEKP
+842 FIANESDDEKP
-853 AKKPEPEQIVNGLLE
+853 RKTTNSEQVVNGLLE

-897 RSEVEYDHTDIPEH
+897 RSEVDYERTDIPED

-950 GVVSGV
+950 SVVSG
-956 ARSES
+956 APRADSDL
-961 EPHTRSPPPDVVQET
+961 HTRSPPPDIVQET

-983 LQIVPPQKPT
+983 LQIVPPQKST
-993 NGKPPGETKK
+993 NGKTQAEPKK
-1003 KDVDDEMD
+1003 KDIDDEMD
-1011 TEMDQVVGGE
+1011 TEMDQVVEGE
-1021 VVKSFSDGLKQETV
+1021 VFKSSRDEELNDFERSAMKQTV
-1035 EIPTDE
+1035 GVQRNLPPEVDR
-1041 TDHVEKRIVKEK
+1041 VEKKVVKEK

-1067 EVRAMPATAE
+1067 GPCDTQAAGE
-1077 ETLRVRASIGTSPP
+1077 ERSRSRASIGTSPP

-1104 QVRHEIA
+1104 QVRHDIA
-1111 TQHQSVDKSD
+1111 TQQQSVDKPD
-1121 SEPPQEQ
+1121 AETTQEQ
-1128 TQTTSALYKRSYSLA
+1128 TLTSSALYKRSYSLA
-1143 TPQLLQVERPASRNS
+1143 TPQLLEVERPASRNS

-1170 HELSPQPGLQSS
+1170 HELSPQPASLQSS
-1182 SRYHANQALHQTS
+1182 ARYHANQALNQTS
-1195 HPSQPSAPSHRYGQ
+1195 HPTQSSTSHRYSQ

-1229 ATQTLGATGRP
+1229 ANQTLGATGRS

-1252 NDLRHIDSKAPVK
+1252 NDLRHIDSKTPAKLPVVSGNVPPK
-1265 ITTLPAGSGQPKK
+1265 QPTQPTT
-1278 PMVTMQSKA
+1278 
-1287 MDDHQDP
+1287 MDDHHDP
-1294 EDAVPQ
+1294 EDMPQ
-1300 LAREQSKEMQNGTT
+1300 FKEQSIELQNGSTL
-1314 TKEEPSEMTLLLREA
+1314 KEEPSEMTLLLREA
-1329 ERYQFTA
+1329 ERYHFTA

-1437 HGNLELAL
+1437 HGNLELAM

-1502 LLGVGSASEKP
+1502 LLGVATTDKER
-1513 EQAPEQDLQSAKED
+1513 QAPEPELPSVTEQMKKED
-1527 IEPELQELTEH
+1527 TEPELQELCEL
-1538 ENTAPATSS
+1538 ENTAA
-1547 PPPEEDPREEVCEER
+1547 
-1562 ATSASNTEILKDIEA
+1562 A
-1577 LIMQME
+1577 L
-1583 RKQESTNGTVLR
+1583 
-1595 NIQQLLSQLV
+1595 
-1605 DAEPSSRSP
+1605 P
-1614 SATSIRSQASDQ
+1614 
-1626 RIMSKSP
+1626 
-1633 IPVRAN
+1633 
-1639 SKPTPNHSPNPD
+1639 
-1651 RTIEDDVR
+1651 
-1659 DFVQENI
+1659 
-1666 QDILPNLVQQVRQEL
+1666 
-1681 DAVKVNLRTKPKSLE
+1681 
-1696 DDIRE
+1696 
-1701 TLMRAEYTENDYS
+1701 
-1714 NIHYFPF
+1714 
-1721 DKTDDTPVV
+1721 
-1730 FPERQPPTKV
+1730 
-1740 KTQQSSAPDEM
+1740 
-1751 DEYANIQK
+1751 
-1759 FLERAIRNEKTTT
+1759 
-1772 VFDQMKRSS
+1772 
-1781 YLIDSSSDE
+1781 SDE
-1790 ARQTAEST
+1790 EQR
-1798 DYYDLVSINEK
+1798 
-1809 LMHLFTKAPS
+1809 
-1819 KELQP
+1819 
-1824 VQQIET
+1824 
-1830 EAKNSSNEE
+1830 
-1839 RHASPHL
+1839 
-1846 VKNHASLA
+1846 
-1854 NDQEELPQQAAQE
+1854 
-1867 LTPPAEIAAE
+1867 
-1877 KKGVKKRRGSRIPVN
+1877 
-1892 KNNYL
+1892 
-1897 YRRPVKSSSES
+1897 
-1908 DFEVLVT
+1908 
-1915 NSKPIQASM
+1915 
-1924 VAIDHV
+1924 
-1930 AELRHVVDNI
+1930 
-1940 ERIEHAIEVGDE
+1940 
-1952 VGEGE
+1952 
-1957 DPEDFEIINEP
+1957 
-1968 IYINLPPKRDSSEA
+1968 
-1982 DNVVEP
+1982 
-1988 QQVVMHEPDSIAG
+1988 
-2001 AITDSSAVIDSV
+2001 
-2013 REEPK
+2013 
-2018 QLAVKD
+2018 
-2024 PVLES
+2024 
-2029 PNTAEEAPQQT
+2029 
-2040 INTDAVVISAP
+2040 
-2051 TVEEPK
+2051 
-2057 TQDSTSVVPS
+2057 
-2067 MVEEPPLQPSEP
+2067 
-2079 AITAVI
+2079 
-2085 QPVVE
+2085 
-2090 EPAKVEPQD
+2090 
-2099 LSLSSSNMSQ
+2099 
-2109 DQPIKTNAAEEI
+2109 EEI
-2121 QPVAEA
+2121 QA
-2127 SISDIKAPNLP
+2127 
-2138 EQPQSEVIQ
+2138 Q
-2147 VEKTLVE
+2147 
-2154 ETPANPTTVIEP
+2154 
-2166 QPTASAPVTNDPVPD
+2166 
-2181 TSSILSED
+2181 
-2189 NEEEDVIRHSSK
+2189 
-2201 LANNLSELVLDT
+2201 
-2213 KRLIQQMKDEINSDI
+2213 
-2228 ATFNEDDAAYGEE
+2228 
-2241 YYEDE
+2241 
-2246 YEDEWE
+2246 
-2252 GEEEEEEE
+2252 
-2260 EEEWDSNEEYD
+2260 
-2271 VDENGDFYE
+2271 
-2280 YEDDDDDGSVM
+2280 
-2291 FSEMTIIDSAN
+2291 
-2302 GKSRSVE
+2302 
-2309 QPPNEVIPVQEPPQ
+2309 
-2323 MILPIINMA
+2323 
-2332 VVRENERNSASEV
+2332 
-2345 SDLPLDS
+2345 
-2352 DFNDAMSVIEQSV
+2352 
-2365 GELRNML
+2365 
-2372 HLTEQALGPL
+2372 
-2382 ELASSLHH
+2382 
-2390 ASSVETL
+2390 
-2397 QNSPEQSEIS
+2397 
-2407 EITLVPEI
+2407 
-2415 HNTTAGEESSDR
+2415 
-2427 TLVADENLP
+2427 
-2436 MTMKDVQ
+2436 
-2443 TLMNAK
+2443 
-2449 AVIGGFIKIVQQI
+2449 
-2462 EQTGEE
+2462 
-2468 RAMQEHVSL
+2468 
-2477 PEESPMVI
+2477 
-2485 YDSVKTSSTE
+2485 
-2495 TTDNKPPSVIER
+2495 
-2507 NAVNGTNAILE
+2507 
-2518 EPIGTTDET
+2518 
-2527 QEQANAEA
+2527 
-2535 SVFSAGPH
+2535 
-2543 NQMETAG
+2543 
-2550 SNSTEAP
+2550 
-2557 ITQAVE
+2557 
-2563 DTARNP
+2563 
-2569 QLPTVT
+2569 
-2575 QGPVTPP
+2575 
-2582 QPQDVP
+2582 
-2588 EDVKLNQSLVNPAA
+2588 
-2602 PRTLSAEE
+2602 
-2610 HPVTDVI
+2610 
-2617 NTQDHTNVSNETQSS
+2617 
-2632 PIVAPDESQNI
+2632 
-2643 LSNQHAAPEYVNA
+2643 
-2656 NALELAE
+2656 
-2663 ANGPSSAIPDYAT
+2663 
-2676 VFKAGAKLQVIEP
+2676 
-2689 AVEAA
+2689 
-2694 DTTNQNPDNQD
+2694 
-2705 PITNRESEQT
+2705 
-2715 PGTAAEALETQRST
+2715 
-2729 SNESEITSVASQ
+2729 
-2741 GTSVLPIKEEP
+2741 
-2752 NVGERTAP
+2752 
-2760 EAVDSSATSSQEPH
+2760 
-2774 VTEETPAADVAERV
+2774 
-2788 VSNSQTE
+2788 
-2795 NTISTTVPET
+2795 
-2805 THKQQDP
+2805 
-2812 EDPANSSKTN
+2812 
-2822 TPVTDDHH
+2822 
-2830 TEAPITTASIAE
+2830 
-2842 QPSSELNTTHLLNGH
+2842 
-2857 APDNR
+2857 
-2862 TQSRASSEE
+2862 
-2871 PSSSFVEIQPSQVIV
+2871 
-2886 HTPQTETLP
+2886 
-2895 PQVVPLEAPPRTTN
+2895 
-2909 IYQNVDIHPPAST
+2909 
-2922 TTTTPATTP
+2922 
-2931 IKSPPTRSKSKAPK
+2931 
-2945 LTVKVA
+2945 
-2951 SAATSQSEDGASP
+2951 
-2964 TTPPTPTG
+2964 
-2972 QKANAKASKTKLES
+2972 
-2986 KKKSTTTTTTA
+2986 
-2997 NASSPTAD
+2997 
-3005 STGRRPS
+3005 
-3012 LTRKKS
+3012 
-3018 IGGGV
+3018 
-3023 FGPVQTNTVKNM
+3023 
-3035 QKEFLNKAKESPKP
+3035 
-3049 STSKVTPKPAKLVQP
+3049 
-3064 KAFTARASATPPA
+3064 
-3077 STSKAATPASEE
+3077 
-3089 ASTSSA
+3089 
-3095 RSTPGP
+3095 
-3101 SEPMPGSSR
+3101 
-3110 DTTYMCEKLLK
+3110 
-3121 KKYRET
+3121 
-3127 CFSDEYQT
+3127 
-3135 TDDEDESRMT
+3135 
-3145 ITESERTII
+3145 
-3154 KSLVKPY
+3154 
-3161 EPNSDPPEVQ
+3161 
-3171 AKQLLE
+3171 QLLE
-3177 DGLVQTQAQAELAV
+3177 DGLVQTLAQAELAV

-3196 RYARDNAIWA
+3196 RYAKDNAIWA
-3206 ATQCHTIDEARDLL
+3206 STQCHTIDEAKDLL

-3228 GVFPMNEI
+3228 GIFPMNEI

-3243 HTCCLECAKEYFTQE
+3243 HTCCFECAKEYFTQE

-3370 DKFAEW
+3370 EKFAEW

-3440 SVSPYCA
+3440 NVSPYCA

-3525 PENHAGLC
+3525 PDKHAGLC

-3561 VQELRRRGIPLP
+3561 VQELRRRGIELP

-3588 QKLVKEKIPLDN
+3588 QKLVQEKIPLDN